1 MTNKKLKLA
10 AMSVALTACVAAQ
23 PMAAHAVEGPD
34 PAEDNAAPQAEPVAE
49 SSTPAPVA
57 EEGEKQ
63 EKVGE
68 QEEFFPPPVNE
79 EAKSEEQAPAFGPG
93 TKTDDIIIDYK
104 PAEKPEE
111 PGESGKDGETD
122 GSEGSGETDE
132 TENPDGT
139 YVKGDVIDNSKK
151 DEATGKDGKIGEA
164 TKEETPDSSSSTTV
178 VDPDAE
184 VKKGDPVVGKD
195 EDGNTTITTPTETTG
210 TETTT
215 TTGTGK
221 ADSSTTIT
229 DTKKGEEINL
239 DDELGKDVRPDWKTD
254 KDAKL
259 GDYTVDKVEPAKDG
273 NSKTLT
279 LKKTSPTEEKEMA
292 AEDIAKLLD
301 VPEGGVEKKEEL
313 DEEGNPKTTYTLKK
327 EEISTDEN
335 GNTVTRVTY
344 YKITG
349 NTVETTTETTL
360 VLKVEKGT
368 VDVNNED
375 LTTEIELP
383 SITAK
388 NTDETK
394 TDVIEISSE
403 KLGEMLQDEYYNNV
417 TGEYVYTENVDGKE
431 YTYKVKKMEDSKPL
445 TNAQLAERLGEG
457 FTGDD
462 NGVYY
467 KGEKLTFDQMEAV
480 RKTLSYTVEV
490 TEVTKTPGQVE
501 GGQESIE
508 SAKETA
514 KLEAIKAALT
524 DAARNAG
531 INVETD
537 DFKNQLNTIDPTG
550 KGQLNL
556 SYTDADGNVHTVTL
570 RYNGATVSAPQPGT
584 PDSSKDT
591 ETRKDVT
598 DNVITGTAYVTGS
611 NTWTES
617 GSLNGTYVKPG
628 SGELPSLDGWTIA
641 SKDPEKGTTTYK
653 KEDTVTSPDGT
664 STKITRT
671 CTITESSASLSDT
684 EKEEIAWAELLNQ
697 HPEYKNKDELK
708 AAGYNINIS
717 SMDFSGIKCVE
728 WTIDELSESTKT
740 DAKDLND
747 KLVIPGGKNWS
758 IDEKARTITVD
769 GKTYDKVTK
778 TNDGYTCT
786 VEDKNGV
793 KTTYTFTKQAGAPL
807 TPEEIQTALAGQY
820 SVSADSIRL
829 NADGKTATFT
839 KGNETIT
846 VDYSTLSETLTVRKD
861 VHTSSSV
868 TDIIKDNKDLEKA
881 YDELWK
887 QIQEIQSKLLPG
899 EELWIGNLEVTDKTE
914 KTDIIKYFTTA
925 ISPENMSKDEL
936 IKALQEQERI
946 AKNSTYVANK
956 GSDYEETKKNYY
968 SGEKTDEFK
977 SFSKA
982 PDGSKIEVYWKLTWW
997 GGYYYYT
1004 DANGQEVR
1012 VHSNTVH
1019 YEEQRDDIGHLDL
1032 ASGSKLD
1039 LLPDKD
1045 DKVDQ
1050 TDCVLVS
1057 KNLKL
1062 EWNYDAGNLVNGKGN
1077 QLVGLD
1083 SKISW
1088 DDEGGE
1094 GNGHYEYDRGTP
1106 NNCPDK
1112 SAYYKLTGTVAYDP
1126 IKENGSI
1133 KLYQGQR
1140 GDYWTP
1146 GISAEDQA
1154 INAYLKATGSSKTA
1168 ASLTKK
1174 ERDAIVGTYVVQI
1187 GTTGTNSTGESGYQ
1201 VYLKS
1206 SELTA
1211 YGYMT
1216 RDANTCINST
1226 YKRQDGTWGYVG
1238 GYDLM
1243 ISKLTQV
1250 SEGKVVGQTESTIK
1264 TITAP
1269 LSIRSSQDFAN
1280 RLLELNKQTTTHK
1293 TSESATAYG
1302 ENTSG
1307 GFDGAYTQNKSET
1320 VTGSGTGKGHYT
1332 TFTEVLKKLFTGSG
1346 SKEHDEGKV
1355 SYTYR
1360 TTDKVDTTPVSKE
1373 TVTTTDAHVD
1383 YNYTSIETRTVT
1395 VNGEETVIVPP
1406 VTPPVDPD
1414 TPDGPVEDETPDE
1427 VMTPETPELP
1437 AVQDAAPDEVV
1448 LPAEP
1453 ELPAV
1458 QDATAL
1464 PQTGVNWMAAL
1475 GMAFSGML
1483 LTIAGAFASLK
1494 YKEKH

>member
-34 PAEDNAAPQAEPVAE
+34 SVEDNAAPQAEPVAE
-49 SSTPAPVA
+49 SPTPAPVA

-63 EKVGE
+63 EEAGE
-68 QEEFFPPPVNE
+68 QEEFVPPVND
-79 EAKSEEQAPAFGPG
+79 EAKKDDQAPAFGPG
-93 TKTDDIIIDYK
+93 TKTDDITIDYK

-111 PGESGKDGETD
+111 P
-122 GSEGSGETDE
+122 GETDE

-259 GDYTVDKVEPAKDG
+259 GGYTVDKVEPAKDG

-301 VPEGGVEKKEEL
+301 VPEDGVEKKT
-313 DEEGNPKTTYTLKK
+313 DDEGNTTYTLKK
-327 EEISTDEN
+327 EETSTDEN

-344 YKITG
+344 YKITD

-368 VDVNNED
+368 VDVDNED
-375 LTTEIELP
+375 LTTEIKLP

-403 KLGEMLQDEYYNNV
+403 KLGKMLDDKNYNKD
-417 TGEYVYTENVDGKE
+417 TGEYVYTETVDGKE
-431 YTYKVKKMEDSKPL
+431 YTYKVKKTENTKPL
-445 TNAQLAERLGEG
+445 TPAQLAERLGEG
-457 FTGDD
+457 FTADD

-467 KGEKLTFDQMEAV
+467 KGEKLNFDQMKAV

-684 EKEEIAWAELLNQ
+684 EKEEIAWNELQ
-697 HPEYKNKDELK
+697 NKTGKDK
-708 AAGYNINIS
+708 ATLIQEGYSIDIS
-717 SMDFSGIKCVE
+717 SMDFSGIKRVE

-820 SVSADSIRL
+820 SVPADSIRL

-839 KGNETIT
+839 KGDETIT

-982 PDGSKIEVYWKLTWW
+982 PDGSKIEVYWKWTRW

-1077 QLVGLD
+1077 QPVGLD

-1094 GNGHYEYDRGTP
+1094 GNGHYEYDRGNP

-1126 IKENGSI
+1126 IKENGNI
-1133 KLYQGQR
+1133 KLYQG
-1140 GDYWTP
+1140 GFDDWHWV
-1146 GISAEDQA
+1146 SAEDQA

-1174 ERDAIVGTYVVQI
+1174 ERNAIVGTYVVKI
-1187 GTTGTNSTGESGYQ
+1187 GTTDTNSTGESGYQ
-1201 VYLKS
+1201 VYLKT

-1280 RLLELNKQTTTHK
+1280 RLLELNQQTTTHK
-1293 TSESATAYG
+1293 TSERATAYG

-1307 GFDGAYTQNKSET
+1307 GFDGAYTQDKSET

-1332 TFTEVLKKLFTGSG
+1332 TFTEVLKKLFSGKGETSYDTGS
-1346 SKEHDEGKV
+1346 V
-1355 SYTYR
+1355 SYSYR
-1360 TTDKVDTTPVSKE
+1360 TTDKVNTTPVSKE

-1427 VMTPETPELP
+1427 VVTPETPELP
-1437 AVQDAAPDEVV
+1437 LVQDATPDEVV

>member
-1 MTNKKLKLA
+1 M
-10 AMSVALTACVAAQ
+10 
-23 PMAAHAVEGPD
+23 
-34 PAEDNAAPQAEPVAE
+34 
-49 SSTPAPVA
+49 
-57 EEGEKQ
+57 
-63 EKVGE
+63 
-68 QEEFFPPPVNE
+68 NE
-79 EAKSEEQAPAFGPG
+79 EAKKDDQAPAFGPG

-111 PGESGKDGETD
+111 PGKSGEDGEAD

-229 DTKKGEEINL
+229 DTKKGEEIDLNK
-239 DDELGKDVRPDWKTD
+239 ELGEVRPDWKTD
-254 KDAKL
+254 KDATL
-259 GDYTVDKVEPAKDG
+259 GDYTVKEVEPSEDG
-273 NSKTLT
+273 NSKELT

-301 VPEGGVEKKEEL
+301 VPEGGVEKKT
-313 DEEGNPKTTYTLKK
+313 DDEGNTTYTLKK
-327 EEISTDEN
+327 EETSTDEN
-335 GNTVTRVTY
+335 GNTVTRTTY
-344 YKITG
+344 YEITG
-349 NTVETTTETTL
+349 TSVKTRTETTL
-360 VLKVEKGT
+360 KLKVEKGT
-368 VDVNNED
+368 ETKKDQD
-375 LTTEIELP
+375 LSTEAELP
-383 SITAK
+383 DSITVK
-388 NTDETK
+388 NGKSELKVSKDILEKALDNGGTYTDTDKNITYTVTK
-394 TDVIEISSE
+394 KEESST
-403 KLGEMLQDEYYNNV
+403 KLSNE
-417 TGEYVYTENVDGKE
+417 
-431 YTYKVKKMEDSKPL
+431 
-445 TNAQLAERLGEG
+445 QLAKRLGDG
-457 FTGDD
+457 FTYNAADD
-462 NGVYY
+462 SISY
-467 KGEKLTFDQMEAV
+467 KGEKLTISQNDV
-480 RKTLSYTVEV
+480 YRKLLSYDVTV
-490 TEVTKTPGQVE
+490 TETIKNEGQVE
-501 GGQESIE
+501 GGQASIDK
-508 SAKETA
+508 ANNDA

-524 DAARNAG
+524 DAAKKTG
-531 INVETD
+531 INVDSE

-570 RYNGATVSAPQPGT
+570 RYDGATVSAPQPGSSD
-584 PDSSKDT
+584 PSKDT
-591 ETRKDVT
+591 ETREDIKDYTV
-598 DNVITGTAYVTGS
+598 TGTAYVTGS

-628 SGELPSLDGWTIA
+628 SGELPSLEGWMFDGIDT
-641 SKDPEKGTTTYK
+641 EKGTTTYK
-653 KEDTVTSPDGT
+653 KEETVTSPDGT

-671 CTITESSASLSDT
+671 CTITESSASLSDA
-684 EKEEIAWAELLNQ
+684 EKEEIAWKELQ
-697 HPEYKNKDELK
+697 NKTGKDK
-708 AAGYNINIS
+708 ATLLQEGYSIDIG
-717 SMDFSGIKCVE
+717 SMDFSGIKRVE
-728 WTIDELSESTKT
+728 WTIDTLSESTKT
-740 DAKDLND
+740 DTKDLND

-758 IDEKARTITVD
+758 IDENAGTITVD
-769 GKTYDKVTK
+769 GNIYRNVTK
-778 TNDGYTCT
+778 TDDGYTCT

-793 KTTYTFTKQAGAPL
+793 KTTYTFTKKAGAPL

-839 KGNETIT
+839 KGDETIT

-868 TDIIKDNKDLEKA
+868 TGIIKDDKDLEKA

-887 QIQEIQSKLLPG
+887 QIQEIQSKLQPG
-899 EELWIGNLEVTDKTE
+899 EELRIGETKIDSTTKKE
-914 KTDIIKYFTTA
+914 DIIKYFTKA
-925 ISPENMSKDEL
+925 ISPDNMSKDEL

-968 SGEKTDEFK
+968 SGEKTGEFK
-977 SFSKA
+977 YFSKA
-982 PDGSKIEVYWKLTWW
+982 PDGSKIEVYWKSTWGW
-997 GGYYYYT
+997 NGYYYYT
-1004 DANGQEVR
+1004 DANGHEVR
-1012 VHSNTVH
+1012 VDSNTVH
-1019 YEEQRDDIGHLDL
+1019 SEEQRDDIGHLDL

-1039 LLPDKD
+1039 LLPDED
-1045 DKVDQ
+1045 GKVNQ

-1062 EWNYDAGNLVNGKGN
+1062 EWNYDAGKLVNGKDN
-1077 QLVGLD
+1077 QTVGLD

-1094 GNGHYEYDRGTP
+1094 GDGHYEYDRGNP
-1106 NNCPDK
+1106 NKNPDK

-1126 IKENGSI
+1126 IKDKDGSI
-1133 KLYQGQR
+1133 KLYQGQW
-1140 GDYWTP
+1140 GDYWNP
-1146 GISAEDQA
+1146 GISAEDEA
-1154 INAYLKATGSSKTA
+1154 INAYLKATGSSKTYRD
-1168 ASLTKK
+1168 LTTK
-1174 ERDAIVGTYVVQI
+1174 ERNAIVGTYVVKI

-1211 YGYMT
+1211 YGYMS

-1243 ISKLTQV
+1243 ISELTQV
-1250 SEGKVVGQTESTIK
+1250 REGKVVGQTESTIK

-1269 LSIRSSQDFAN
+1269 LSIRSSQDFAK
-1280 RLLELNKQTTTHK
+1280 RLLELNKQTTTTHK
-1293 TSESATAYG
+1293 TGEGATAYG

-1307 GFDGAYTQNKSET
+1307 DFDGTYTQKKSET
-1320 VTGSGTGKGHYT
+1320 VEGSGTGKGHYT
-1332 TFTEVLKKLFTGSG
+1332 TFTEVLKKIFSGSG
-1346 SKEHDEGKV
+1346 SKEHDEGSV
-1355 SYTYR
+1355 SYTHR
-1360 TTDKVDTTPVSKE
+1360 TTDKVNTTPVSKE
-1373 TVTTTDAHVD
+1373 TVTTTDAHVG

-1406 VTPPVDPD
+1406 VTPPE
-1414 TPDGPVEDETPDE
+1414 TPVEDETPDE
-1427 VMTPETPELP
+1427 VVTPETPELP
-1437 AVQDAAPDEVV
+1437 PVQDATPDAPV
-1448 LPAEP
+1448 LPSDAV
-1453 ELPAV
+1453 LPAV
-1458 QDATAL
+1458 QDAL

>member
-34 PAEDNAAPQAEPVAE
+34 SVEDNAAPQAEPVVE
-49 SSTPAPVA
+49 NSTPAPVA

-63 EKVGE
+63 EEVGE
-68 QEEFFPPPVNE
+68 QEEFVPPVND
-79 EAKSEEQAPAFGPG
+79 EAKKDDQAPAFGPG

-111 PGESGKDGETD
+111 PGE
-122 GSEGSGETDE
+122 TDE

-139 YVKGDVIDNSKK
+139 YVKGDVIDNNKK
-151 DEATGKDGKIGEA
+151 NEETGKDGKIGEA

-195 EDGNTTITTPTETTG
+195 EDGNTTPTETTG

-239 DDELGKDVRPDWKTD
+239 DDELGKDVRPDWSTD
-254 KDAKL
+254 EKAKL
-259 GDYTVDKVEPAKDG
+259 GDYTVKEVEPAKDG

-279 LKKTSPTEEKEMA
+279 LKKTSEPETKKMS

-301 VPEGGVEKKEEL
+301 VPEGGVEKKT
-313 DEEGNPKTTYTLKK
+313 DDEGNTTYTLKK
-327 EEISTDEN
+327 EETSTDEN
-335 GNTVTRVTY
+335 GNTVTRTTY
-344 YKITG
+344 YEITG
-349 NTVETTTETTL
+349 NSVKTTTETTL
-360 VLKVEKGT
+360 KLKVEKGT
-368 VDVNNED
+368 ETKKDQD
-375 LTTEIELP
+375 LSTEAELP
-383 SITAK
+383 DSITVK
-388 NTDETK
+388 NGKSELKVSKDILEKALDNGGTYTDTDKNITYTVTK
-394 TDVIEISSE
+394 KEESST
-403 KLGEMLQDEYYNNV
+403 KLSNE
-417 TGEYVYTENVDGKE
+417 
-431 YTYKVKKMEDSKPL
+431 
-445 TNAQLAERLGEG
+445 QLAKRLGDG
-457 FTGDD
+457 FTYNAADD
-462 NGVYY
+462 SISY
-467 KGEKLTFDQMEAV
+467 KGEKLTISQNDV
-480 RKTLSYTVEV
+480 YRKLLSYDVTV
-490 TEVTKTPGQVE
+490 TETIKNEGQVE
-501 GGQESIE
+501 GGQASIDK
-508 SAKETA
+508 ANNDA

-524 DAARNAG
+524 DAAKKTG
-531 INVETD
+531 INVDSE

-570 RYNGATVSAPQPGT
+570 CYDGATVSAPEP
-584 PDSSKDT
+584 SSSDPSKNT
-591 ETRKDVT
+591 ETREDIKDYTV
-598 DNVITGTAYVTGS
+598 TGTAYVTGS

-653 KEDTVTSPDGT
+653 KEETVTSPDGT

-671 CTITESSASLSDT
+671 CTITESSASLSDA
-684 EKEEIAWAELLNQ
+684 EKADIAWAELLKQ
-697 HPEYKNKDELK
+697 HPEYKNEDELK
-708 AAGYNINIS
+708 AAGYNIDIG
-717 SMDFSGIKCVE
+717 SMDFSGIKRVE
-728 WTIDELSESTKT
+728 WTIGTLSESTKT
-740 DAKDLND
+740 DTKDLND

-820 SVSADSIRL
+820 SVPADSIRL

-839 KGNETIT
+839 KGDETIT

-946 AKNSTYVANK
+946 AKSSTYVANK

-982 PDGSKIEVYWKLTWW
+982 PDGSKIEVYWKSTWW

-1077 QLVGLD
+1077 QPVGLD

-1094 GNGHYEYDRGTP
+1094 GDGHYEYDRGNP

-1154 INAYLKATGSSKTA
+1154 INAYLEATGSNKTA
-1168 ASLTKK
+1168 KDLSPK
-1174 ERDAIVGTYVVQI
+1174 ERNAIVGTYVVKI

-1201 VYLKS
+1201 VYRKT

-1293 TSESATAYG
+1293 TSERATAYG

-1332 TFTEVLKKLFTGSG
+1332 TFTEVLKKFFTGSG

-1395 VNGEETVIVPP
+1395 VDGEETVIVPP

-1427 VMTPETPELP
+1427 VVTPETPELP
-1437 AVQDAAPDEVV
+1437 PVQDATPDDAAPETPV
-1448 LPAEP
+1448 LPSDAV
-1453 ELPAV
+1453 LPAV
-1458 QDATAL
+1458 QDAL

>member
-34 PAEDNAAPQAEPVAE
+34 SVEDNAAPQAEP
-49 SSTPAPVA
+49 APVEGKTA
-57 EEGEKQ
+57 EGEVEGEEEKQ
-63 EKVGE
+63 E
-68 QEEFFPPPVNE
+68 EFVPPVND
-79 EAKSEEQAPAFGPG
+79 EAKKDDQAPAYGPG

-111 PGESGKDGETD
+111 PGKSGEDGETD
-122 GSEGSGETDE
+122 SSEGSGETDE

-195 EDGNTTITTPTETTG
+195 EDGNPTITTPTETTG

-221 ADSSTTIT
+221 ADSSTTIIT
-229 DTKKGEEINL
+229 DTKKGEEIDL

-259 GDYTVDKVEPAKDG
+259 GGYTVDKVEPAKDG
-273 NSKTLT
+273 NSKELT
-279 LKKTSPTEEKEMA
+279 LKKTSEPETKKMS
-292 AEDIAKLLD
+292 AEDVAKLLD
-301 VPEGGVEKKEEL
+301 VPKDGVEKKTD
-313 DEEGNPKTTYTLKK
+313 DEGKTTYILKK
-327 EEISTDEN
+327 EETSTDEN

-344 YKITG
+344 YKITD

-368 VDVNNED
+368 VDVDNED
-375 LTTEIELP
+375 LTTEIKLP

-403 KLGEMLQDEYYNNV
+403 KLGKMLDDKNYNKD
-417 TGEYVYTENVDGKE
+417 TGEYVYTETVDGKE
-431 YTYKVKKMEDSKPL
+431 YTYKVKKTENTKPL
-445 TNAQLAERLGEG
+445 TPAQLAERLGEG
-457 FTGDD
+457 FTADD

-467 KGEKLTFDQMEAV
+467 KGEKLNFDQMEAV

-501 GGQESIE
+501 GGQESIK
-508 SAKETA
+508 SAEETA

-684 EKEEIAWAELLNQ
+684 EKEEIAWNELQ
-697 HPEYKNKDELK
+697 NKTGKDK
-708 AAGYNINIS
+708 ATLIQEGYSIDIG
-717 SMDFSGIKCVE
+717 SMDFSGIKRVE

-758 IDEKARTITVD
+758 IDEKAGTITVD

-820 SVSADSIRL
+820 SVPADSIRL

-839 KGNETIT
+839 KGDETIT

-946 AKNSTYVANK
+946 AKSSTYVANK

-982 PDGSKIEVYWKLTWW
+982 PDGSKIEVYWKSTWW

-1057 KNLKL
+1057 KNL

-1077 QLVGLD
+1077 QPVGLD

-1088 DDEGGE
+1088 DDEGGK
-1094 GNGHYEYDRGTP
+1094 GNGHYEYDRGNP

-1126 IKENGSI
+1126 IKENGNI
-1133 KLYQGQR
+1133 KLYQG
-1140 GDYWTP
+1140 GFDDYWHWV
-1146 GISAEDQA
+1146 SAEDQA

-1174 ERDAIVGTYVVQI
+1174 ERNAIVGTYVVKI
-1187 GTTGTNSTGESGYQ
+1187 GTTDTNSTGESGYQ
-1201 VYLKS
+1201 VYLKT

-1211 YGYMT
+1211 YGYMS

-1293 TSESATAYG
+1293 TSERATAYG

-1332 TFTEVLKKLFTGSG
+1332 TFTEVLKKLFSGKGETSYDTGSI
-1346 SKEHDEGKV
+1346 
-1355 SYTYR
+1355 SYSYR
-1360 TTDKVDTTPVSKE
+1360 TTEKVGTTALSKE

-1395 VNGEETVIVPP
+1395 VDGEETVIVPP
-1406 VTPPVDPD
+1406 VTPPE
-1414 TPDGPVEDETPDE
+1414 TPVEDETPDE
-1427 VMTPETPELP
+1427 VVTPETPELP
-1437 AVQDAAPDEVV
+1437 PVQDATPDDAAPETPV
-1448 LPAEP
+1448 LPSDAV
-1453 ELPAV
+1453 LPAV
-1458 QDATAL
+1458 QDAL

>member
-1 MTNKKLKLA
+1 M
-10 AMSVALTACVAAQ
+10 
-23 PMAAHAVEGPD
+23 
-34 PAEDNAAPQAEPVAE
+34 
-49 SSTPAPVA
+49 
-57 EEGEKQ
+57 
-63 EKVGE
+63 
-68 QEEFFPPPVNE
+68 NE
-79 EAKSEEQAPAFGPG
+79 EAKKDDQAPAFGPG

-111 PGESGKDGETD
+111 PGKSGKDGETD

-151 DEATGKDGKIGEA
+151 DEATGEDGKIGEA

-184 VKKGDPVVGKD
+184 VKKGESVVGKD
-195 EDGNTTITTPTETTG
+195 EDGNTTVTTPTETTG
-210 TETTT
+210 TQTTT

-229 DTKKGEEINL
+229 DTKKGEEIDL
-239 DDELGKDVRPDWKTD
+239 DDELGKDVRPNWKTD

-259 GDYTVDKVEPAKDG
+259 GGYTVDKVEPAEDG

-279 LKKTSPTEEKEMA
+279 LKKTSEPETKEMS
-292 AEDIAKLLD
+292 AEDVAKLLD
-301 VPEGGVEKKEEL
+301 VPEGGVEKKT
-313 DEEGNPKTTYTLKK
+313 DDEGNTTYTLKK
-327 EEISTDEN
+327 EETSTDEN

-344 YKITG
+344 YEITG
-349 NTVETTTETTL
+349 NSVKTTTETTL
-360 VLKVEKGT
+360 KLKVEKGT
-368 VDVNNED
+368 ETKKDQD
-375 LTTEIELP
+375 LSTEAELP
-383 SITAK
+383 DSITVK
-388 NTDETK
+388 NGKSELKVSKDILEKALDNGGTYTDTDKNITYTVTK
-394 TDVIEISSE
+394 KEESST
-403 KLGEMLQDEYYNNV
+403 KLSNE
-417 TGEYVYTENVDGKE
+417 
-431 YTYKVKKMEDSKPL
+431 
-445 TNAQLAERLGEG
+445 QLAKRLGDG
-457 FTGDD
+457 FTYNAADD
-462 NGVYY
+462 SISY
-467 KGEKLTFDQMEAV
+467 KGEKLTISQNDV
-480 RKTLSYTVEV
+480 YRKLLSYDVTV
-490 TEVTKTPGQVE
+490 TETIKNEGQVE
-501 GGQESIE
+501 GGQASIDK
-508 SAKETA
+508 ANNDA

-524 DAARNAG
+524 DAAKKTG
-531 INVETD
+531 INVDSE

-570 RYNGATVSAPQPGT
+570 RYDGATVSAPQPGSSD
-584 PDSSKDT
+584 PSKDT
-591 ETRKDVT
+591 ETREDIKDYTV
-598 DNVITGTAYVTGS
+598 TGTAYVTGS

-628 SGELPSLDGWTIA
+628 SGELPSLEGWTFDGI
-641 SKDPEKGTTTYK
+641 DTEKGTTTYK
-653 KEDTVTSPDGT
+653 KEETVTSPDGT

-671 CTITESSASLSDT
+671 CTITESSASLSDA
-684 EKEEIAWAELLNQ
+684 EKEEIAWKELQ
-697 HPEYKNKDELK
+697 NKTGKDK
-708 AAGYNINIS
+708 ATLLQEGYSIDIG
-717 SMDFSGIKCVE
+717 SMDFSGIKRVE
-728 WTIDELSESTKT
+728 WTIDTLSESTKT
-740 DAKDLND
+740 DTKDLND

-758 IDEKARTITVD
+758 IDENAGTITVD
-769 GKTYDKVTK
+769 GNIYRNVTK
-778 TNDGYTCT
+778 TDDGYTCT

-793 KTTYTFTKQAGAPL
+793 KTTYTFTKKAGAPL

-839 KGNETIT
+839 KGDETIT

-868 TDIIKDNKDLEKA
+868 TGIIKDDKDLEKA

-887 QIQEIQSKLLPG
+887 QIQEIQSKLQPG
-899 EELWIGNLEVTDKTE
+899 EELRIGETKIDSTTKKE
-914 KTDIIKYFTTA
+914 DIIKYFTKA
-925 ISPENMSKDEL
+925 ISPDNMSKDEL

-968 SGEKTDEFK
+968 SGEKTGEFK
-977 SFSKA
+977 YFSKA
-982 PDGSKIEVYWKLTWW
+982 PDGSKIEVYWKSTWGW
-997 GGYYYYT
+997 NGYYYYT
-1004 DANGQEVR
+1004 DANGHEVR
-1012 VHSNTVH
+1012 VDSNTVH
-1019 YEEQRDDIGHLDL
+1019 SEEQRDDIGHLDL

-1039 LLPDKD
+1039 LLPDED
-1045 DKVDQ
+1045 GKVNQ

-1062 EWNYDAGNLVNGKGN
+1062 EWNYDAGKLVNGKDN
-1077 QLVGLD
+1077 QTVGLD

-1094 GNGHYEYDRGTP
+1094 GDGHYEYDRGNP
-1106 NNCPDK
+1106 NKNPDK

-1126 IKENGSI
+1126 IKDKDGSI
-1133 KLYQGQR
+1133 KLYQGQW
-1140 GDYWTP
+1140 GDYWNP
-1146 GISAEDQA
+1146 GISAEDEA
-1154 INAYLKATGSSKTA
+1154 INAYLKATGSSKTYRD
-1168 ASLTKK
+1168 LTTK
-1174 ERDAIVGTYVVQI
+1174 ERNAIVGTYVVKI

-1211 YGYMT
+1211 YGYMS

-1243 ISKLTQV
+1243 ISELTQV
-1250 SEGKVVGQTESTIK
+1250 REGKVVGQTESTIK

-1269 LSIRSSQDFAN
+1269 LSIRSSQDFAK
-1280 RLLELNKQTTTHK
+1280 RLLELNKQTTTTHK
-1293 TSESATAYG
+1293 TGEGATAYG

-1307 GFDGAYTQNKSET
+1307 DFDGTYTQKKSET
-1320 VTGSGTGKGHYT
+1320 VEGSGTGKGHYT
-1332 TFTEVLKKLFTGSG
+1332 TFTEVLKKIFSGSG
-1346 SKEHDEGKV
+1346 SKEHDEGSV
-1355 SYTYR
+1355 SYTHR
-1360 TTDKVDTTPVSKE
+1360 TTDKVNTTPVSKE
-1373 TVTTTDAHVD
+1373 TVTTTDAHVG

-1406 VTPPVDPD
+1406 VTPPE
-1414 TPDGPVEDETPDE
+1414 TPVEDETPDE
-1427 VMTPETPELP
+1427 VVTPETPELP
-1437 AVQDAAPDEVV
+1437 PVQDATPDAPV
-1448 LPAEP
+1448 LPSDAV
-1453 ELPAV
+1453 LPAV
-1458 QDATAL
+1458 QDAL

>member
-1 MTNKKLKLA
+1 M
-10 AMSVALTACVAAQ
+10 
-23 PMAAHAVEGPD
+23 
-34 PAEDNAAPQAEPVAE
+34 
-49 SSTPAPVA
+49 
-57 EEGEKQ
+57 
-63 EKVGE
+63 
-68 QEEFFPPPVNE
+68 NE
-79 EAKSEEQAPAFGPG
+79 EAKKDDQAPAFGPG

-111 PGESGKDGETD
+111 PGKSGEDGEAD

-210 TETTT
+210 TQTTT

-259 GDYTVDKVEPAKDG
+259 GGYTVDKVEPAKDG

-301 VPEGGVEKKEEL
+301 VPKDGVEKKT
-313 DEEGNPKTTYTLKK
+313 DDEGNTTYTLKK
-327 EEISTDEN
+327 EETSTDEN
-335 GNTVTRVTY
+335 GNTVTRTTY
-344 YKITG
+344 YEITG
-349 NTVETTTETTL
+349 TSVKTRTETTL
-360 VLKVEKGT
+360 KLKVEKGT
-368 VDVNNED
+368 VDVDDKD
-375 LTTEIELP
+375 LTTKVELP

-403 KLGEMLQDEYYNNV
+403 KLGEMLKDEYYNNV

-431 YTYKVKKMEDSKPL
+431 YTYKVKKTENTKPL
-445 TNAQLAERLGEG
+445 THAQLADRLGEG

-467 KGEKLTFDQMEAV
+467 KGEKLNLDQMEAV

-501 GGQESIE
+501 GGQESIK
-508 SAKETA
+508 SAEETA

-524 DAARNAG
+524 DAAKKTG
-531 INVETD
+531 INVDSE

-570 RYNGATVSAPQPGT
+570 RYDGATVSAPQPGSSD
-584 PDSSKDT
+584 PSKDT

-653 KEDTVTSPDGT
+653 KEETVTLPDGT

-671 CTITESSASLSDT
+671 CTIKESSASLSDA
-684 EKEEIAWAELLNQ
+684 EKEEIAWKELQ
-697 HPEYKNKDELK
+697 NKTGKDK
-708 AAGYNINIS
+708 ATLLQEGYSIDIG
-717 SMDFSGIKCVE
+717 SMDFSGIKRVE
-728 WTIDELSESTKT
+728 WTIDTLSESTKT
-740 DAKDLND
+740 DTKDLND

-758 IDEKARTITVD
+758 IDENAGTITVD
-769 GKTYDKVTK
+769 GNIYRNVTK
-778 TNDGYTCT
+778 TDDGYTCT

-839 KGNETIT
+839 KGDETIT

-868 TDIIKDNKDLEKA
+868 TGIIKDDKDLEKA

-887 QIQEIQSKLLPG
+887 QIQEIQSKLQPG
-899 EELWIGNLEVTDKTE
+899 EELRIGETKIDSTTKKE
-914 KTDIIKYFTTA
+914 DIIKYFTKA
-925 ISPENMSKDEL
+925 ISPDDMSKDEL

-946 AKNSTYVANK
+946 AKSSTYVANK

-968 SGEKTDEFK
+968 SGEKTGEFK
-977 SFSKA
+977 YFSKA
-982 PDGSKIEVYWKLTWW
+982 PDGSKIEVYWKSTWGW
-997 GGYYYYT
+997 NGYYYYT
-1004 DANGQEVR
+1004 DANGHEVR
-1012 VHSNTVH
+1012 VDSNTVH
-1019 YEEQRDDIGHLDL
+1019 SEEQRDDIKHLDL

-1039 LLPDKD
+1039 LLPDED
-1045 DKVDQ
+1045 GKVNQ

-1062 EWNYDAGNLVNGKGN
+1062 EWNYDAGKLVNGKDN
-1077 QLVGLD
+1077 QTVGLD

-1088 DDEGGE
+1088 DDEGGK
-1094 GNGHYEYDRGTP
+1094 GSGHYEYDRGDP
-1106 NNCPDK
+1106 NKNPDK

-1146 GISAEDQA
+1146 SISAEDEA
-1154 INAYLKATGSSKTA
+1154 INAYLKATGSNKTA

-1243 ISKLTQV
+1243 ISELTQV
-1250 SEGKVVGQTESTIK
+1250 REGKVVGQTESTIK

-1269 LSIRSSQDFAN
+1269 LSIRSSQDFAK
-1280 RLLELNKQTTTHK
+1280 RLLELNKQTTTTHK
-1293 TSESATAYG
+1293 TGEGATAYG

-1307 GFDGAYTQNKSET
+1307 DFDGAYTQKKSET
-1320 VTGSGTGKGHYT
+1320 VEGSGTGKGHYT
-1332 TFTEVLKKLFTGSG
+1332 TFTEVLKKIFSGSG
-1346 SKEHDEGKV
+1346 SKEHDEGSV
-1355 SYTYR
+1355 SYTHR
-1360 TTDKVDTTPVSKE
+1360 TTDKVNTTPVSKE

-1406 VTPPVDPD
+1406 VTPPE
-1414 TPDGPVEDETPDE
+1414 TPVEDETPDE
-1427 VMTPETPELP
+1427 VVTPETPELP
-1437 AVQDAAPDEVV
+1437 PVQDATPDAPV
-1448 LPAEP
+1448 LPSDAV
-1453 ELPAV
+1453 LPAV
-1458 QDATAL
+1458 QDAL

>member
-34 PAEDNAAPQAEPVAE
+34 SVEDNAAPQAEP
-49 SSTPAPVA
+49 APVEGKTA
-57 EEGEKQ
+57 EGEVEGEEEKQ
-63 EKVGE
+63 E
-68 QEEFFPPPVNE
+68 EFVPPVND
-79 EAKSEEQAPAFGPG
+79 EAKKDDQAPAFGPG
-93 TKTDDIIIDYK
+93 TNTDDIIIDYK
-104 PAEKPEE
+104 PAEKPD
-111 PGESGKDGETD
+111 ESGE
-122 GSEGSGETDE
+122 SGETDE

-151 DEATGKDGKIGEA
+151 DEGTGKDGKIGEA

-259 GDYTVDKVEPAKDG
+259 GGYTVDKVEPAKDG

-279 LKKTSPTEEKEMA
+279 LKKTSEPETKKMS
-292 AEDIAKLLD
+292 AEDVAKLLD
-301 VPEGGVEKKEEL
+301 VPEGGVEKKT
-313 DEEGNPKTTYTLKK
+313 DDEGNTTYTLKK
-327 EEISTDEN
+327 EETSTDEN

-344 YKITG
+344 YEITG
-349 NTVETTTETTL
+349 NSVKTTTETTL
-360 VLKVEKGT
+360 KLKVEKGT
-368 VDVNNED
+368 ETKKDQD
-375 LTTEIELP
+375 LSTEAELP
-383 SITAK
+383 DSITVK
-388 NTDETK
+388 NGKSELKVSKDILEKALDNGGTYTDTDKNITYTVTK
-394 TDVIEISSE
+394 KEESST
-403 KLGEMLQDEYYNNV
+403 KLSNE
-417 TGEYVYTENVDGKE
+417 
-431 YTYKVKKMEDSKPL
+431 
-445 TNAQLAERLGEG
+445 QLAKRLGDG
-457 FTGDD
+457 FTYNAADD
-462 NGVYY
+462 SISY
-467 KGEKLTFDQMEAV
+467 KGEKLTISQNDV
-480 RKTLSYTVEV
+480 YRKLLSYDVTV
-490 TEVTKTPGQVE
+490 TETIKNEGQVE
-501 GGQESIE
+501 GGQASIDK
-508 SAKETA
+508 ANNDA

-524 DAARNAG
+524 DAAKKTG
-531 INVETD
+531 INVDSE

-570 RYNGATVSAPQPGT
+570 CYDGATVSAPEP
-584 PDSSKDT
+584 SSSDPSKNT
-591 ETRKDVT
+591 ETREDIKDYTV
-598 DNVITGTAYVTGS
+598 TGTAYVTGS

-628 SGELPSLDGWTIA
+628 SGELPSLEGWTFDGI
-641 SKDPEKGTTTYK
+641 DTEKGTTTYK
-653 KEDTVTSPDGT
+653 KEETVTSPDGT
-664 STKITRT
+664 STKIIRT
-671 CTITESSASLSDT
+671 CTITESSASLSDA
-684 EKEEIAWAELLNQ
+684 EKADIAWAELLKQ
-697 HPEYKNKDELK
+697 HPEYKNEDELK
-708 AAGYNINIS
+708 AAGYNIDIG
-717 SMDFSGIKCVE
+717 SMDFSGIKRVE
-728 WTIDELSESTKT
+728 WTIGTLSESTKT
-740 DAKDLND
+740 DTKDLND

-758 IDEKARTITVD
+758 IDEKAGTITVD
-769 GKTYDKVTK
+769 GDIYRNVTK

-839 KGNETIT
+839 KGDETIT

-887 QIQEIQSKLLPG
+887 QIQEIRSKLPPD
-899 EELWIGNLEVTDKTE
+899 EELWIGNLEVTDKTK

-982 PDGSKIEVYWKLTWW
+982 PDGSKIEVYWKWTLW

-1062 EWNYDAGNLVNGKGN
+1062 EWNYDAGNLVNGKDN
-1077 QLVGLD
+1077 QPVGLD

-1094 GNGHYEYDRGTP
+1094 GDGHYEYDRGTP

-1174 ERDAIVGTYVVQI
+1174 ERDAIVGTYVVKI
-1187 GTTGTNSTGESGYQ
+1187 GTTDTNSTGESGYQ
-1201 VYLKS
+1201 VYLKT

-1332 TFTEVLKKLFTGSG
+1332 TFTEVLKKLFSGKGETSYDTGS
-1346 SKEHDEGKV
+1346 V
-1355 SYTYR
+1355 SYSYR
-1360 TTDKVDTTPVSKE
+1360 TPDEVITSAVSK
-1373 TVTTTDAHVD
+1373 TTKTTTDAHVD

-1406 VTPPVDPD
+1406 VTPPE
-1414 TPDGPVEDETPDE
+1414 TPVEDETPDE
-1427 VMTPETPELP
+1427 VVTPETPELP
-1437 AVQDAAPDEVV
+1437 PVQDAAPDDAAPETPV
-1448 LPAEP
+1448 LPSDAV
-1453 ELPAV
+1453 LPAV
-1458 QDATAL
+1458 QDAL

>member
-34 PAEDNAAPQAEPVAE
+34 SVEDNAAPQAEP
-49 SSTPAPVA
+49 APVEGKTA
-57 EEGEKQ
+57 EGEVEGEEEKQ
-63 EKVGE
+63 E
-68 QEEFFPPPVNE
+68 EFVPPEND
-79 EAKSEEQAPAFGPG
+79 EAKKDDQAPAFGPG

-111 PGESGKDGETD
+111 PGKSGEDGEAD

-164 TKEETPDSSSSTTV
+164 TKEETPEGSSSTTV

-259 GDYTVDKVEPAKDG
+259 GGYTVDKVEPAKDG

-368 VDVNNED
+368 VDVDDKD
-375 LTTEIELP
+375 LTTEIKLP

-403 KLGEMLQDEYYNNV
+403 KLGEMLKDEYYNNV
-417 TGEYVYTENVDGKE
+417 TGEYVYTETVDGKE
-431 YTYKVKKMEDSKPL
+431 YTYKVKKTEDTNSL
-445 TNAQLAERLGEG
+445 TNDQLANRLGDG
-457 FTGDD
+457 FSVDADGD
-462 NGVYY
+462 VCY
-467 KGEKLTFDQMEAV
+467 KGEKLTFDQMKAV
-480 RKTLSYTVEV
+480 RKTLSYTVAV
-490 TEVTKTPGQVE
+490 TEITKNEGQVE
-501 GGQESIE
+501 GGEGSIK
-508 SAKETA
+508 SAEETA

-570 RYNGATVSAPQPGT
+570 RYDGATVSAPQPG
-584 PDSSKDT
+584 SSDPRKDT

-628 SGELPSLDGWTIA
+628 SGELPSLEGWTFDGI
-641 SKDPEKGTTTYK
+641 DTEKGTTIYK
-653 KEDTVTSPDGT
+653 KEDTVTLSDGT

-671 CTITESSASLSDT
+671 CTITESSVSLSDT

-717 SMDFSGIKCVE
+717 SMDFSGIKRVE

-758 IDEKARTITVD
+758 IDEKAGTITVD

-820 SVSADSIRL
+820 SVPADSIRL

-839 KGNETIT
+839 KGDETIT

-946 AKNSTYVANK
+946 AKSSTYVANK

-982 PDGSKIEVYWKLTWW
+982 PDGSKIEVYWKWTRW

-1019 YEEQRDDIGHLDL
+1019 YEE
-1032 ASGSKLD
+1032 
-1039 LLPDKD
+1039 
-1045 DKVDQ
+1045 
-1050 TDCVLVS
+1050 
-1057 KNLKL
+1057 
-1062 EWNYDAGNLVNGKGN
+1062 
-1077 QLVGLD
+1077 
-1083 SKISW
+1083 
-1088 DDEGGE
+1088 
-1094 GNGHYEYDRGTP
+1094 
-1106 NNCPDK
+1106 
-1112 SAYYKLTGTVAYDP
+1112 
-1126 IKENGSI
+1126 
-1133 KLYQGQR
+1133 
-1140 GDYWTP
+1140 
-1146 GISAEDQA
+1146 
-1154 INAYLKATGSSKTA
+1154 
-1168 ASLTKK
+1168 
-1174 ERDAIVGTYVVQI
+1174 
-1187 GTTGTNSTGESGYQ
+1187 
-1201 VYLKS
+1201 
-1206 SELTA
+1206 
-1211 YGYMT
+1211 
-1216 RDANTCINST
+1216 
-1226 YKRQDGTWGYVG
+1226 
-1238 GYDLM
+1238 
-1243 ISKLTQV
+1243 
-1250 SEGKVVGQTESTIK
+1250 
-1264 TITAP
+1264 
-1269 LSIRSSQDFAN
+1269 
-1280 RLLELNKQTTTHK
+1280 
-1293 TSESATAYG
+1293 
-1302 ENTSG
+1302 
-1307 GFDGAYTQNKSET
+1307 
-1320 VTGSGTGKGHYT
+1320 
-1332 TFTEVLKKLFTGSG
+1332 
-1346 SKEHDEGKV
+1346 
-1355 SYTYR
+1355 
-1360 TTDKVDTTPVSKE
+1360 
-1373 TVTTTDAHVD
+1373 
-1383 YNYTSIETRTVT
+1383 
-1395 VNGEETVIVPP
+1395 
-1406 VTPPVDPD
+1406 
-1414 TPDGPVEDETPDE
+1414 
-1427 VMTPETPELP
+1427 
-1437 AVQDAAPDEVV
+1437 
-1448 LPAEP
+1448 
-1453 ELPAV
+1453 
-1458 QDATAL
+1458 
-1464 PQTGVNWMAAL
+1464 
-1475 GMAFSGML
+1475 
-1483 LTIAGAFASLK
+1483 
-1494 YKEKH
+1494 

>member
-1 MTNKKLKLA
+1 M
-10 AMSVALTACVAAQ
+10 
-23 PMAAHAVEGPD
+23 
-34 PAEDNAAPQAEPVAE
+34 
-49 SSTPAPVA
+49 
-57 EEGEKQ
+57 
-63 EKVGE
+63 
-68 QEEFFPPPVNE
+68 NE

-210 TETTT
+210 TQTTT

-239 DDELGKDVRPDWKTD
+239 DDELGKDVRPGWGTG

-259 GDYTVDKVEPAKDG
+259 GDYTVDKVEPAEDG
-273 NSKTLT
+273 NSKELT

-301 VPEGGVEKKEEL
+301 VPEGGVEKKT
-313 DEEGNPKTTYTLKK
+313 DDEGNTTYTLKK
-327 EEISTDEN
+327 EETSTDEN

-344 YKITG
+344 YEITG
-349 NTVETTTETTL
+349 NSVKTTTETTL
-360 VLKVEKGT
+360 KLKVEKGT
-368 VDVNNED
+368 ETKKDQD
-375 LTTEIELP
+375 LSTEAELP
-383 SITAK
+383 DSITVK
-388 NTDETK
+388 NGKSELKVSKDILEKALDNGGTYTDTDKNITYTVTK
-394 TDVIEISSE
+394 KEESST
-403 KLGEMLQDEYYNNV
+403 KLSNE
-417 TGEYVYTENVDGKE
+417 
-431 YTYKVKKMEDSKPL
+431 
-445 TNAQLAERLGEG
+445 QLAKRLGDG
-457 FTGDD
+457 FTYNAADD
-462 NGVYY
+462 SISY
-467 KGEKLTFDQMEAV
+467 KGEKLTISQNDV
-480 RKTLSYTVEV
+480 YRKLLSYDVTV
-490 TEVTKTPGQVE
+490 TETIKNEGQVE
-501 GGQESIE
+501 GGQASIDK
-508 SAKETA
+508 ANNDA

-524 DAARNAG
+524 DAAKKTG
-531 INVETD
+531 INVDSE

-570 RYNGATVSAPQPGT
+570 CYDGATVSAPEPG
-584 PDSSKDT
+584 SSDPSKNT
-591 ETRKDVT
+591 ETREDIKDYTV
-598 DNVITGTAYVTGS
+598 TGTAYVTGS

-628 SGELPSLDGWTIA
+628 SGELPSLEGWTIA

-653 KEDTVTSPDGT
+653 KEETVTSPDGT

-671 CTITESSASLSDT
+671 CTITESSASLTDA
-684 EKEEIAWAELLNQ
+684 EKEEIAWKELQ
-697 HPEYKNKDELK
+697 NKTGRDK
-708 AAGYNINIS
+708 ATLLQEGYSIDIG
-717 SMDFSGIKCVE
+717 SMDFSGIKRVE
-728 WTIDELSESTKT
+728 WTIDTLSESTKT
-740 DAKDLND
+740 DTKDLND

-758 IDEKARTITVD
+758 IDENAGTITVD
-769 GKTYDKVTK
+769 GNIYRNVTK
-778 TNDGYTCT
+778 TDDGYTCT

-839 KGNETIT
+839 KGDETIT

-868 TDIIKDNKDLEKA
+868 TGIIKDDKDLEKA

-887 QIQEIQSKLLPG
+887 QIQEIQSKLQPG
-899 EELWIGNLEVTDKTE
+899 EELRIGETKIDSTTKKE
-914 KTDIIKYFTTA
+914 DIIKYFTKA
-925 ISPENMSKDEL
+925 ISPDDMSKDEL

-946 AKNSTYVANK
+946 AKSSTYVANK

-977 SFSKA
+977 YFSKA
-982 PDGSKIEVYWKLTWW
+982 PDDSKIEVYWKWTWW

-1012 VHSNTVH
+1012 VDSNTVH
-1019 YEEQRDDIGHLDL
+1019 SEEQRDDIGHLDL

-1039 LLPDKD
+1039 LLPDED
-1045 DKVDQ
+1045 GKVNQ

-1062 EWNYDAGNLVNGKGN
+1062 EWNYDAGKLVNGKDN
-1077 QLVGLD
+1077 QTVGLD

-1094 GNGHYEYDRGTP
+1094 GSGHYEYDRGNR
-1106 NNCPDK
+1106 NNNPDK

-1133 KLYQGQR
+1133 KLYQG
-1140 GDYWTP
+1140 GYDGWYWV
-1146 GISAEDQA
+1146 SAEDQA
-1154 INAYLKATGSSKTA
+1154 INAYLEATGSSKTA

-1174 ERDAIVGTYVVQI
+1174 ERDAIVGTYVVKI

-1243 ISKLTQV
+1243 ISELTQV
-1250 SEGKVVGQTESTIK
+1250 REGKVVGQTESTIK

-1269 LSIRSSQDFAN
+1269 LSIRSSQDFAK
-1280 RLLELNKQTTTHK
+1280 RLLELNKQTTTTHK
-1293 TSESATAYG
+1293 TGEGATAYG

-1307 GFDGAYTQNKSET
+1307 DFDGTYTQKKSET
-1320 VTGSGTGKGHYT
+1320 VEASGTGSGHYT
-1332 TFTEVLKKLFTGSG
+1332 TFTEVLKKIFSGSG
-1346 SKEHDEGKV
+1346 SKEHDEGSV
-1355 SYTYR
+1355 SYTHR
-1360 TTDKVDTTPVSKE
+1360 TTDKVNTTPVSKE
-1373 TVTTTDAHVD
+1373 TVTTTDAHVG

-1406 VTPPVDPD
+1406 VTPPE
-1414 TPDGPVEDETPDE
+1414 TPVEDETPDE
-1427 VMTPETPELP
+1427 VVMTPETPELP
-1437 AVQDAAPDEVV
+1437 PVQDATPDTPV
-1448 LPAEP
+1448 LPSDAV
-1453 ELPAV
+1453 LPAV
-1458 QDATAL
+1458 QDAL

>member
-34 PAEDNAAPQAEPVAE
+34 SVEDNAAPQAEP
-49 SSTPAPVA
+49 APVEGKTA
-57 EEGEKQ
+57 EGEAEGEEEKQ
-63 EKVGE
+63 E
-68 QEEFFPPPVNE
+68 EFVPPVNK
-79 EAKSEEQAPAFGPG
+79 EAKEEEQAPAFGPG
-93 TKTDDIIIDYK
+93 TKTDDITIDYK

-111 PGESGKDGETD
+111 PGKSGEDGEAD

-132 TENPDGT
+132 TVNPDGT

-239 DDELGKDVRPDWKTD
+239 DDELGKDVRPDWSTD
-254 KDAKL
+254 EKAKL
-259 GDYTVDKVEPAKDG
+259 GDYTVKEVEPSEDG

-279 LKKTSPTEEKEMA
+279 LKKTSEPETKKMS
-292 AEDIAKLLD
+292 AEDVAKLLD

-327 EEISTDEN
+327 EETSTDEN
-335 GNTVTRVTY
+335 GNTVTRTTY
-344 YKITG
+344 YEITG
-349 NTVETTTETTL
+349 NSVKTTTETTL
-360 VLKVEKGT
+360 KLKVEKGT
-368 VDVNNED
+368 ETKKDQD
-375 LTTEIELP
+375 LSTEAELP
-383 SITAK
+383 DSITVK
-388 NTDETK
+388 NGKSELKVSKDILEKALDNGGTYTDTDKNITYTVTK
-394 TDVIEISSE
+394 KEESST
-403 KLGEMLQDEYYNNV
+403 KLSNE
-417 TGEYVYTENVDGKE
+417 
-431 YTYKVKKMEDSKPL
+431 
-445 TNAQLAERLGEG
+445 QLAKRLGDG
-457 FTGDD
+457 FTYNAADD
-462 NGVYY
+462 SISY
-467 KGEKLTFDQMEAV
+467 KGEKLTISQNDV
-480 RKTLSYTVEV
+480 YRKLLSYDVTV
-490 TEVTKTPGQVE
+490 TETIKNEGQVE
-501 GGQESIE
+501 GGQASIDK
-508 SAKETA
+508 ANNDA

-524 DAARNAG
+524 DAAKKTG
-531 INVETD
+531 INVDSE

-570 RYNGATVSAPQPGT
+570 RYDGATVSAPQPGT
-584 PDSSKDT
+584 PDSSKGT

-598 DNVITGTAYVTGS
+598 DNVITGTAYVNGS

-664 STKITRT
+664 ITKITRT

-684 EKEEIAWAELLNQ
+684 EKEEIAWNELQ
-697 HPEYKNKDELK
+697 NKTGKDK
-708 AAGYNINIS
+708 ATLIQEGYSIDIG
-717 SMDFSGIKCVE
+717 SMDFSGIKRVE

-807 TPEEIQTALAGQY
+807 TPEEIQTALAVQY

-887 QIQEIQSKLLPG
+887 QIQEIQSKLQPG

-925 ISPENMSKDEL
+925 ISPENMSRDEL

-946 AKNSTYVANK
+946 AKNSTYVANA
-956 GSDYEETKKNYY
+956 GSKYEETKKNYY
-968 SGEKTDEFK
+968 SGEKTGEFK
-977 SFSKA
+977 YFSKA
-982 PDGSKIEVYWKLTWW
+982 PDGSKIEVYWKSTWLD
-997 GGYYYYT
+997 GYYYYT
-1004 DANGQEVR
+1004 DAKGQEVR
-1012 VHSNTVH
+1012 VRSNTVH
-1019 YEEQRDDIGHLDL
+1019 SEEQRDDIKHLDL

-1039 LLPDKD
+1039 LLPDED
-1045 DKVDQ
+1045 GKVDQ

-1062 EWNYDAGNLVNGKGN
+1062 EWNYDAGNLVNGKDN
-1077 QLVGLD
+1077 QPVGLD

-1088 DDEGGE
+1088 DDEGGK
-1094 GNGHYEYDRGTP
+1094 GDGHYEYDRGDS
-1106 NNCPDK
+1106 NNNPDK

-1154 INAYLKATGSSKTA
+1154 INAYLEATGSNKTA
-1168 ASLTKK
+1168 KDLSPK
-1174 ERDAIVGTYVVQI
+1174 ERNAIVGTYVVKI

-1201 VYLKS
+1201 VYLKT

-1211 YGYMT
+1211 YGYMS

-1293 TSESATAYG
+1293 TSERATAYG

-1307 GFDGAYTQNKSET
+1307 GFDGAYTQDKSET

-1332 TFTEVLKKLFTGSG
+1332 TFTEVLKKLFSGKGETSYDTGS
-1346 SKEHDEGKV
+1346 V
-1355 SYTYR
+1355 SYSYR
-1360 TTDKVDTTPVSKE
+1360 TTDKVNTTPVSKE

-1395 VNGEETVIVPP
+1395 VTGEETVIVPP

-1427 VMTPETPELP
+1427 VVTPETPELP
-1437 AVQDAAPDEVV
+1437 PVQDATPDDAAPETPV
-1448 LPAEP
+1448 LPSDAV
-1453 ELPAV
+1453 LPAV
-1458 QDATAL
+1458 QDAL

>member
-34 PAEDNAAPQAEPVAE
+34 SVEDNAAPQAEP
-49 SSTPAPVA
+49 APVEGKTA
-57 EEGEKQ
+57 EGEVEGKEEKQ
-63 EKVGE
+63 E
-68 QEEFFPPPVNE
+68 EFVPPVND
-79 EAKSEEQAPAFGPG
+79 EAKKDDQAPAFGPG

-104 PAEKPEE
+104 PAEKPEK
-111 PGESGKDGETD
+111 PGKSGEDGEAD

-184 VKKGDPVVGKD
+184 VKKGESVVGKD

-239 DDELGKDVRPDWKTD
+239 DDELGKDVRPDWSTD
-254 KDAKL
+254 EKAKL
-259 GDYTVDKVEPAKDG
+259 GDYTVKEVEPAKDG

-279 LKKTSPTEEKEMA
+279 LKKTSEPETKKMS
-292 AEDIAKLLD
+292 AEDVAKLLD
-301 VPEGGVEKKEEL
+301 VPEDGVEKKTD
-313 DEEGNPKTTYTLKK
+313 DEGKTTYILKK
-327 EEISTDEN
+327 EETSTDEN
-335 GNTVTRVTY
+335 GNTVTRTTY
-344 YKITG
+344 YEITG
-349 NTVETTTETTL
+349 NSVKTRTETTL

-431 YTYKVKKMEDSKPL
+431 YTYKVKKTEDSKPL

-457 FTGDD
+457 FSVDADGD
-462 NGVYY
+462 VCY

-717 SMDFSGIKCVE
+717 SMDFSGIKRVE

-758 IDEKARTITVD
+758 IDEKAGTITVD

-820 SVSADSIRL
+820 SVPADSIRL

-839 KGNETIT
+839 KGDETIT

-968 SGEKTDEFK
+968 SGETETKYYYQ
-977 SFSKA
+977 SWG
-982 PDGSKIEVYWKLTWW
+982 GSKIEVTPAGQPGW
-997 GGYYYYT
+997 YYYT
-1004 DANGQEVR
+1004 NDKGEKEYVPWWDVERQDTRN
-1012 VHSNTVH
+1012 
-1019 YEEQRDDIGHLDL
+1019 DIGHLDL

-1045 DKVDQ
+1045 GKVDQ

-1077 QLVGLD
+1077 QPVGLD

-1088 DDEGGE
+1088 DDEGGK
-1094 GNGHYEYDRGTP
+1094 GNGHYEYDRGNP

-1126 IKENGSI
+1126 IKENGNI
-1133 KLYQGQR
+1133 KLYQG
-1140 GDYWTP
+1140 GFDDYWYWV
-1146 GISAEDQA
+1146 SAEDQA
-1154 INAYLKATGSSKTA
+1154 INAYLKATGSNKTA

-1174 ERDAIVGTYVVQI
+1174 ERDAIVGTYVVKI

-1201 VYLKS
+1201 VYLKT

-1243 ISKLTQV
+1243 ISELTQV
-1250 SEGKVVGQTESTIK
+1250 REGKVVGQTESTIK

-1280 RLLELNKQTTTHK
+1280 RLLELNQQTTTHK
-1293 TSESATAYG
+1293 TSERATAYG

-1332 TFTEVLKKLFTGSG
+1332 TFTEVLKKLFSG
-1346 SKEHDEGKV
+1346 KGETTYDEGKV

-1373 TVTTTDAHVD
+1373 TVTTTKAHVD
-1383 YNYTSIETRTVT
+1383 YNFTTVETKKVP
-1395 VNGEETVIVPP
+1395 VYGEETVVIPP
-1406 VTPPVDPD
+1406 VTPPVTPEDPD
-1414 TPDGPVEDETPDE
+1414 VPPVQDET
-1427 VMTPETPELP
+1427 VVTPETPELP
-1437 AVQDAAPDEVV
+1437 PVQDATPDDAAPETPV
-1448 LPAEP
+1448 LPSDAV
-1453 ELPAV
+1453 LPAV
-1458 QDATAL
+1458 QDAL

>member
-1 MTNKKLKLA
+1 M
-10 AMSVALTACVAAQ
+10 
-23 PMAAHAVEGPD
+23 
-34 PAEDNAAPQAEPVAE
+34 
-49 SSTPAPVA
+49 
-57 EEGEKQ
+57 
-63 EKVGE
+63 
-68 QEEFFPPPVNE
+68 NE

-93 TKTDDIIIDYK
+93 TKTDDITIDYK
-104 PAEKPEE
+104 PAAKPEE
-111 PGESGKDGETD
+111 PGE
-122 GSEGSGETDE
+122 TDE
-132 TENPDGT
+132 PETPGDT
-139 YVKGDVIDNSKK
+139 HLKGDVIDNSKK
-151 DEATGKDGKIGEA
+151 NEATGKDGKIGTA

-229 DTKKGEEINL
+229 DTKKGEEIDL
-239 DDELGKDVRPDWKTD
+239 DDELGKDVRPNWKTD

-259 GDYTVDKVEPAKDG
+259 GDYTVDKVEPAEDG
-273 NSKTLT
+273 NSKELT

-301 VPEGGVEKKEEL
+301 VPEGGVEKKT
-313 DEEGNPKTTYTLKK
+313 DDEGNTTYTLKK
-327 EEISTDEN
+327 EETSTDEN

-344 YKITG
+344 YEITG
-349 NTVETTTETTL
+349 NSVKTTTETTL
-360 VLKVEKGT
+360 KLKVEKGT
-368 VDVNNED
+368 ETKKDQD
-375 LTTEIELP
+375 LSTEAELP
-383 SITAK
+383 DSITVK
-388 NTDETK
+388 NGKSELKVSKDILEKALDNGGTYTDTDKNITYTVTK
-394 TDVIEISSE
+394 KEESST
-403 KLGEMLQDEYYNNV
+403 KLSNE
-417 TGEYVYTENVDGKE
+417 
-431 YTYKVKKMEDSKPL
+431 
-445 TNAQLAERLGEG
+445 QLAKRLGDG
-457 FTGDD
+457 FTYNAADD
-462 NGVYY
+462 SISY
-467 KGEKLTFDQMEAV
+467 KGEKLTISQNDV
-480 RKTLSYTVEV
+480 YRKLLSYDVTV
-490 TEVTKTPGQVE
+490 TETIKNEGQVE
-501 GGQESIE
+501 GGQASIDK
-508 SAKETA
+508 ANNDA

-524 DAARNAG
+524 DAAKKTG
-531 INVETD
+531 INVDSE

-570 RYNGATVSAPQPGT
+570 CYDGATVSAPEPG
-584 PDSSKDT
+584 SSDPSKNT
-591 ETRKDVT
+591 ETREDIKDYTV
-598 DNVITGTAYVTGS
+598 TGTAYVTGS

-628 SGELPSLDGWTIA
+628 SGELPSFDGWTIA

-653 KEDTVTSPDGT
+653 KEETVTSPDGT

-671 CTITESSASLSDT
+671 CTITESSAFLSDA
-684 EKEEIAWAELLNQ
+684 EKEEIAWKELQ
-697 HPEYKNKDELK
+697 NKTGKDK
-708 AAGYNINIS
+708 ATLLQEGYSIDIG
-717 SMDFSGIKCVE
+717 SMDFSGIKRVE
-728 WTIDELSESTKT
+728 WTIDTLSESTKT
-740 DAKDLND
+740 DTKDLND

-758 IDEKARTITVD
+758 IDENAGTITVD
-769 GKTYDKVTK
+769 GNIYRNVTK
-778 TNDGYTCT
+778 TDDGYTCT

-793 KTTYTFTKQAGAPL
+793 KTTYTFTKKAGAPL

-839 KGNETIT
+839 KGDETIT

-868 TDIIKDNKDLEKA
+868 TGIIKDDKDLEKA

-887 QIQEIQSKLLPG
+887 QIQEIQSKLQPD
-899 EELWIGNLEVTDKTE
+899 EELRIGETKIDSTTKKE
-914 KTDIIKYFTTA
+914 DIIKYFTKA
-925 ISPENMSKDEL
+925 ISPDNMSKDEL

-968 SGEKTDEFK
+968 SGEKTGEFK
-977 SFSKA
+977 YFSKA
-982 PDGSKIEVYWKLTWW
+982 PDGSKIEVYWKSTWGW
-997 GGYYYYT
+997 NGYYYYT
-1004 DANGQEVR
+1004 DANGHEVR
-1012 VHSNTVH
+1012 VDSNTVH
-1019 YEEQRDDIGHLDL
+1019 SEEQRDDIKHLDL

-1039 LLPDKD
+1039 LLPDED
-1045 DKVDQ
+1045 GKVNQ

-1062 EWNYDAGNLVNGKGN
+1062 EWNYDAGKLVNGKDN
-1077 QLVGLD
+1077 QTVGLD

-1094 GNGHYEYDRGTP
+1094 GSGHYEYDRGNR
-1106 NNCPDK
+1106 NNNPDK

-1126 IKENGSI
+1126 IKDKDGSI
-1133 KLYQGQR
+1133 KLYQGQW
-1140 GDYWTP
+1140 GDYWNP
-1146 GISAEDQA
+1146 GISAEDEA
-1154 INAYLKATGSSKTA
+1154 INAYLKATGSSKTYRD
-1168 ASLTKK
+1168 LTTK
-1174 ERDAIVGTYVVQI
+1174 ERNAIVGTYVVKI

-1211 YGYMT
+1211 YGYMS

-1243 ISKLTQV
+1243 ISELTQV

-1269 LSIRSSQDFAN
+1269 LSIRSSQDFAK
-1280 RLLELNKQTTTHK
+1280 RLLELNKQTTTTHK
-1293 TSESATAYG
+1293 TGEGATAYG

-1307 GFDGAYTQNKSET
+1307 DFDGTYTQKKSET
-1320 VTGSGTGKGHYT
+1320 VEGSGTGKGHYT
-1332 TFTEVLKKLFTGSG
+1332 TFTEVLKKIFSGSG
-1346 SKEHDEGKV
+1346 SKEHDEGSV
-1355 SYTYR
+1355 SYTHR
-1360 TTDKVDTTPVSKE
+1360 TTDKVNTTPVSKE

-1406 VTPPVDPD
+1406 VTPPE
-1414 TPDGPVEDETPDE
+1414 TPVEDETPDE
-1427 VMTPETPELP
+1427 VVTPETPELP
-1437 AVQDAAPDEVV
+1437 PVQDATPDAPV
-1448 LPAEP
+1448 LPSDAV
-1453 ELPAV
+1453 LPAV
-1458 QDATAL
+1458 QDAL

>member
-34 PAEDNAAPQAEPVAE
+34 SVEDNAAPQAEP
-49 SSTPAPVA
+49 APVEGKTA
-57 EEGEKQ
+57 EGEVEGEEEKQ
-63 EKVGE
+63 E
-68 QEEFFPPPVNE
+68 EFVPPVND
-79 EAKSEEQAPAFGPG
+79 EAKKDDQAPAFGPG

-111 PGESGKDGETD
+111 PGKSGEDGETD
-122 GSEGSGETDE
+122 SSEGSGETDE

-195 EDGNTTITTPTETTG
+195 EDGNPTITTPTETTG
-210 TETTT
+210 TQTTT

-221 ADSSTTIT
+221 ADSSTTIIT
-229 DTKKGEEINL
+229 DTKKGEEIDLNK
-239 DDELGKDVRPDWKTD
+239 ELKNKDGKVKKPTWETKAED
-254 KDAKL
+254 KL
-259 GDYTVDKVEPAKDG
+259 GDYTVKEVKATEGDP

-279 LKKTSPTEEKEMA
+279 LKKTSDPETKEMS
-292 AEDIAKLLD
+292 AEDVAKLLD
-301 VPEGGVEKKEEL
+301 VPKDGVEKKTD
-313 DEEGNPKTTYTLKK
+313 DEGKTTYILKK
-327 EEISTDEN
+327 EETSTDEN

-344 YKITG
+344 YKITD

-368 VDVNNED
+368 VDVDNED
-375 LTTEIELP
+375 LTTEIKLP

-403 KLGEMLQDEYYNNV
+403 KLGKMLDDKNYNKD
-417 TGEYVYTENVDGKE
+417 TGEYVYTETVDGKE
-431 YTYKVKKMEDSKPL
+431 YTYKVKKTENTKPL
-445 TNAQLAERLGEG
+445 TPAQLAERLGEG
-457 FTGDD
+457 FTADD

-467 KGEKLTFDQMEAV
+467 KGEKLNFDQMKAV

-501 GGQESIE
+501 GGQESIK
-508 SAKETA
+508 SAEETA

-570 RYNGATVSAPQPGT
+570 RYDGATVSAPQPGT
-584 PDSSKDT
+584 PDSSKGT

-598 DNVITGTAYVTGS
+598 DNVITGTAYVNGS

-664 STKITRT
+664 ITKITRT

-684 EKEEIAWAELLNQ
+684 EKEEIAWNELQ
-697 HPEYKNKDELK
+697 NKTGKDK
-708 AAGYNINIS
+708 ATLIQEGYSIDIG
-717 SMDFSGIKCVE
+717 SMDFSGIKRVE

-820 SVSADSIRL
+820 SVPADSIRL

-839 KGNETIT
+839 KGDETIT

-946 AKNSTYVANK
+946 AKSSTYVANK

-982 PDGSKIEVYWKLTWW
+982 PDGSKIEVYWKWTRW

-1045 DKVDQ
+1045 GNVDQ

-1057 KNLKL
+1057 KKL

-1077 QLVGLD
+1077 QPVGLD

-1088 DDEGGE
+1088 DDEGGK
-1094 GNGHYEYDRGTP
+1094 GNGHYEYDRGNP

-1126 IKENGSI
+1126 IKENGNI
-1133 KLYQGQR
+1133 KLYQG
-1140 GDYWTP
+1140 GFDDYWYWV
-1146 GISAEDQA
+1146 SAEDQA

-1174 ERDAIVGTYVVQI
+1174 ERNAIVGTYVVKI
-1187 GTTGTNSTGESGYQ
+1187 GTTDTNSTGESGYQ
-1201 VYLKS
+1201 VYLKT

-1293 TSESATAYG
+1293 TSERATAYG

-1332 TFTEVLKKLFTGSG
+1332 TFTEVLKKLFSGKGETSYDTGSI
-1346 SKEHDEGKV
+1346 
-1355 SYTYR
+1355 SYSYR
-1360 TTDKVDTTPVSKE
+1360 TTEKVGTTALSKE

-1395 VNGEETVIVPP
+1395 VDGEETVIVPP
-1406 VTPPVDPD
+1406 VTPPE
-1414 TPDGPVEDETPDE
+1414 TPVEDETPDE
-1427 VMTPETPELP
+1427 VVTPETPELP
-1437 AVQDAAPDEVV
+1437 PVQDATPDDAAPETPV
-1448 LPAEP
+1448 LPSDAV
-1453 ELPAV
+1453 LPAV
-1458 QDATAL
+1458 QDAL

-1483 LTIAGAFASLK
+1483 LMVVGAFTSLK

>member
-1 MTNKKLKLA
+1 MKIAILGTSGSGKSTLA
-10 AMSVALTACVAAQ
+10 KRLGDGFTY
-23 PMAAHAVEGPD
+23 
-34 PAEDNAAPQAEPVAE
+34 NAA
-49 SSTPAPVA
+49 
-57 EEGEKQ
+57 
-63 EKVGE
+63 
-68 QEEFFPPPVNE
+68 
-79 EAKSEEQAPAFGPG
+79 
-93 TKTDDIIIDYK
+93 DD
-104 PAEKPEE
+104 
-111 PGESGKDGETD
+111 S
-122 GSEGSGETDE
+122 
-132 TENPDGT
+132 
-139 YVKGDVIDNSKK
+139 
-151 DEATGKDGKIGEA
+151 
-164 TKEETPDSSSSTTV
+164 
-178 VDPDAE
+178 
-184 VKKGDPVVGKD
+184 
-195 EDGNTTITTPTETTG
+195 
-210 TETTT
+210 
-215 TTGTGK
+215 
-221 ADSSTTIT
+221 
-229 DTKKGEEINL
+229 
-239 DDELGKDVRPDWKTD
+239 
-254 KDAKL
+254 
-259 GDYTVDKVEPAKDG
+259 
-273 NSKTLT
+273 
-279 LKKTSPTEEKEMA
+279 
-292 AEDIAKLLD
+292 
-301 VPEGGVEKKEEL
+301 
-313 DEEGNPKTTYTLKK
+313 
-327 EEISTDEN
+327 IS
-335 GNTVTRVTY
+335 
-344 YKITG
+344 
-349 NTVETTTETTL
+349 
-360 VLKVEKGT
+360 
-368 VDVNNED
+368 
-375 LTTEIELP
+375 
-383 SITAK
+383 
-388 NTDETK
+388 
-394 TDVIEISSE
+394 
-403 KLGEMLQDEYYNNV
+403 
-417 TGEYVYTENVDGKE
+417 
-431 YTYKVKKMEDSKPL
+431 
-445 TNAQLAERLGEG
+445 
-457 FTGDD
+457 
-462 NGVYY
+462 Y
-467 KGEKLTFDQMEAV
+467 KGEKLTISQNDV
-480 RKTLSYTVEV
+480 YRKLLSYDVTV
-490 TEVTKTPGQVE
+490 TETIKNEGQVE
-501 GGQESIE
+501 GGQASIDK
-508 SAKETA
+508 ANNDA

-524 DAARNAG
+524 DAAKKTG
-531 INVETD
+531 INVDSE

-570 RYNGATVSAPQPGT
+570 CYDGATVSAPEPG
-584 PDSSKDT
+584 SSDPSKNT
-591 ETRKDVT
+591 ETREDIKDYTV
-598 DNVITGTAYVTGS
+598 TGTAYVTGS

-628 SGELPSLDGWTIA
+628 SGELPSLEGWTFDSI
-641 SKDPEKGTTTYK
+641 DTEKGTTTYK
-653 KEDTVTSPDGT
+653 KEETVTSPDGT

-684 EKEEIAWAELLNQ
+684 EKEEIAWAELLKQ

-717 SMDFSGIKCVE
+717 SMDFSGIKRVE

-820 SVSADSIRL
+820 SVPADSIRL

-887 QIQEIQSKLLPG
+887 QIQEIQSKLQPG

-946 AKNSTYVANK
+946 AKSSTYVANK

-982 PDGSKIEVYWKLTWW
+982 PDGSKIEVYWKWTRW

-1045 DKVDQ
+1045 GNVDQ

-1077 QLVGLD
+1077 QPVGLD

-1094 GNGHYEYDRGTP
+1094 GDGHYEYDRGNP

-1133 KLYQGQR
+1133 KLYQG
-1140 GDYWTP
+1140 GYDDWHWV
-1146 GISAEDQA
+1146 SAEDQA

-1174 ERDAIVGTYVVQI
+1174 ERDAIVGTYVVKI
-1187 GTTGTNSTGESGYQ
+1187 GTTDTNSTGESGYQ
-1201 VYLKS
+1201 VYLKT

-1293 TSESATAYG
+1293 TSESATASG

-1307 GFDGAYTQNKSET
+1307 GFNGAYTQDKSET

-1360 TTDKVDTTPVSKE
+1360 TTDKVNTTPVSKE

-1395 VNGEETVIVPP
+1395 VDGEETVIVPP
-1406 VTPPVDPD
+1406 VTPPE
-1414 TPDGPVEDETPDE
+1414 TPVEDETPDE
-1427 VMTPETPELP
+1427 VVTPETPELP
-1437 AVQDAAPDEVV
+1437 PVQDATPDDAAPETPV
-1448 LPAEP
+1448 LPSDAV
-1453 ELPAV
+1453 LPAV
-1458 QDATAL
+1458 QDAL

>member
-34 PAEDNAAPQAEPVAE
+34 SVEDNAAPQAEPVAE
-49 SSTPAPVA
+49 SPTPAPVA

-63 EKVGE
+63 EEAGE
-68 QEEFFPPPVNE
+68 QEEFVPPEND
-79 EAKSEEQAPAFGPG
+79 EAKKDDQAPAFGPG
-93 TKTDDIIIDYK
+93 TETDDITIDYK

-111 PGESGKDGETD
+111 PGETD
-122 GSEGSGETDE
+122 G

-259 GDYTVDKVEPAKDG
+259 GDYKVDKVEPAKDG

-368 VDVNNED
+368 VDVDDKD
-375 LTTEIELP
+375 LTTEIKLP

-403 KLGEMLQDEYYNNV
+403 KLGEMLKDEYYNNV
-417 TGEYVYTENVDGKE
+417 TGEYVYTETVDGKE
-431 YTYKVKKMEDSKPL
+431 YTYKVKKTEDTNSL
-445 TNAQLAERLGEG
+445 TNDQLANRLGDG
-457 FTGDD
+457 FSVDADGD
-462 NGVYY
+462 VCY
-467 KGEKLTFDQMEAV
+467 KGEKLTFDQMKAV
-480 RKTLSYTVEV
+480 RKTLSYTVAV
-490 TEVTKTPGQVE
+490 TEITKNEGQVE
-501 GGQESIE
+501 GGEGSIK
-508 SAKETA
+508 SAEETA

-570 RYNGATVSAPQPGT
+570 RYDGATVSAPQPG
-584 PDSSKDT
+584 SSDPRKDT

-628 SGELPSLDGWTIA
+628 SGELPSLEGWTFDGI
-641 SKDPEKGTTTYK
+641 DTEKGTTIYK
-653 KEDTVTSPDGT
+653 KEDTVTLSDGT
-664 STKITRT
+664 ITKITRT

-717 SMDFSGIKCVE
+717 SMDFSGIKRVE

-740 DAKDLND
+740 NAKDLND

-820 SVSADSIRL
+820 SVPADSIRL

-887 QIQEIQSKLLPG
+887 QIQEIQSKLQPG

-946 AKNSTYVANK
+946 AKSSTYVANK

-982 PDGSKIEVYWKLTWW
+982 PDGSKIEVYWKWTRW

-1045 DKVDQ
+1045 GNVDQ

-1077 QLVGLD
+1077 QPVGLD

-1094 GNGHYEYDRGTP
+1094 GDGHYEYDRGNP

-1133 KLYQGQR
+1133 KLYQG
-1140 GDYWTP
+1140 GYDDWHWV
-1146 GISAEDQA
+1146 SAEDQA

-1168 ASLTKK
+1168 ANLTKK

-1201 VYLKS
+1201 VYLKT

-1293 TSESATAYG
+1293 TSESATASG

-1307 GFDGAYTQNKSET
+1307 GFNGAYTQKKSET

-1360 TTDKVDTTPVSKE
+1360 TTDKVNTTPVSKE
-1373 TVTTTDAHVD
+1373 TVTTTDAHVG
-1383 YNYTSIETRTVT
+1383 YNFTTVETKKVP
-1395 VNGEETVIVPP
+1395 VYGEETVVIPP
-1406 VTPPVDPD
+1406 VTPPVTPEDPD
-1414 TPDGPVEDETPDE
+1414 VPPVQDET
-1427 VMTPETPELP
+1427 VVTPETPELP
-1437 AVQDAAPDEVV
+1437 PVQDATPDDAAPETPV
-1448 LPAEP
+1448 
-1453 ELPAV
+1453 LPAV
-1458 QDATAL
+1458 QDAL

>member
-1 MTNKKLKLA
+1 M
-10 AMSVALTACVAAQ
+10 
-23 PMAAHAVEGPD
+23 
-34 PAEDNAAPQAEPVAE
+34 
-49 SSTPAPVA
+49 
-57 EEGEKQ
+57 
-63 EKVGE
+63 
-68 QEEFFPPPVNE
+68 NE
-79 EAKSEEQAPAFGPG
+79 EAKKDDQAPAFGPG
-93 TKTDDIIIDYK
+93 TKTDDITIDYK
-104 PAEKPEE
+104 PAAKPEE
-111 PGESGKDGETD
+111 PGE
-122 GSEGSGETDE
+122 TDE
-132 TENPDGT
+132 PETPGDT
-139 YVKGDVIDNSKK
+139 HLKGDVIDNSKK
-151 DEATGKDGKIGEA
+151 NEATGKDGKIGEA

-259 GDYTVDKVEPAKDG
+259 GGYTVDKVEPAKDG

-301 VPEGGVEKKEEL
+301 VPKDGVEKKT
-313 DEEGNPKTTYTLKK
+313 DDEGNTTYTLKK
-327 EEISTDEN
+327 EETSTDEN
-335 GNTVTRVTY
+335 GNTVTRTTY
-344 YKITG
+344 YEITG
-349 NTVETTTETTL
+349 TSVKTRTETTL
-360 VLKVEKGT
+360 KLKVEKGT
-368 VDVNNED
+368 VDVDDKD
-375 LTTEIELP
+375 LTTKVELP

-403 KLGEMLQDEYYNNV
+403 KLGEMLKDEYYNNV

-431 YTYKVKKMEDSKPL
+431 YTYKVKKTENTKPL
-445 TNAQLAERLGEG
+445 THAQLADRLGEG

-467 KGEKLTFDQMEAV
+467 KGEKLNLDQMEAV

-501 GGQESIE
+501 GGQESIK
-508 SAKETA
+508 SAEETA

-524 DAARNAG
+524 DAAKKTG
-531 INVETD
+531 INVDSE

-570 RYNGATVSAPQPGT
+570 RYDGATVSAPQPGSSD
-584 PDSSKDT
+584 PSKDT

-653 KEDTVTSPDGT
+653 KEETVTSPDGT

-671 CTITESSASLSDT
+671 CTITESSASLSDA
-684 EKEEIAWAELLNQ
+684 EKEEIAWKELQ
-697 HPEYKNKDELK
+697 NKTGKDK
-708 AAGYNINIS
+708 ATLLQEGYSIDIG
-717 SMDFSGIKCVE
+717 SMDFSGIKRVE
-728 WTIDELSESTKT
+728 WTIDTLSESTKT
-740 DAKDLND
+740 DTKDLND

-758 IDEKARTITVD
+758 IDENAGTITVD
-769 GKTYDKVTK
+769 GNIYRNVTK
-778 TNDGYTCT
+778 TDDGYTCT

-793 KTTYTFTKQAGAPL
+793 KTTYTFTKKAGAPL

-839 KGNETIT
+839 KGDETIT

-887 QIQEIQSKLLPG
+887 QIQEIQSKLQPG
-899 EELWIGNLEVTDKTE
+899 EELRIGETKIDSTTKKE
-914 KTDIIKYFTTA
+914 DIIKYFTKA
-925 ISPENMSKDEL
+925 ISPDDMSKDEL

-946 AKNSTYVANK
+946 AKETDYVANE
-956 GSDYEETKKNYY
+956 GSKYEETKKNYY
-968 SGEKTDEFK
+968 SGETETKYYYQ
-977 SFSKA
+977 
-982 PDGSKIEVYWKLTWW
+982 PWGGSKIEVTPA
-997 GGYYYYT
+997 GQPGRYYYT
-1004 DANGQEVR
+1004 NDKGEKEYVFWWDVERQDTRN
-1012 VHSNTVH
+1012 
-1019 YEEQRDDIGHLDL
+1019 DIGHLDL

-1039 LLPDKD
+1039 LLPDED
-1045 DKVDQ
+1045 GKVNQ

-1062 EWNYDAGNLVNGKGN
+1062 EWNYDAGKLVNGKDN
-1077 QLVGLD
+1077 QTVGLD

-1094 GNGHYEYDRGTP
+1094 GSGHYEYDRGNR
-1106 NNCPDK
+1106 NNNPDK

-1133 KLYQGQR
+1133 KLYQGQW
-1140 GDYWTP
+1140 GDYWNP
-1146 GISAEDQA
+1146 GISAEDEA
-1154 INAYLKATGSSKTA
+1154 INAYLKATGSSKTYRD
-1168 ASLTKK
+1168 LTTK
-1174 ERDAIVGTYVVQI
+1174 ERNAIVGTYVVKI

-1211 YGYMT
+1211 YGYMS

-1243 ISKLTQV
+1243 ISELTQV
-1250 SEGKVVGQTESTIK
+1250 REGKVVGQTESTIK

-1269 LSIRSSQDFAN
+1269 LSIRSSQDFAK
-1280 RLLELNKQTTTHK
+1280 RLLELNKQTTTTHK
-1293 TSESATAYG
+1293 TGEGATAYG

-1307 GFDGAYTQNKSET
+1307 DFDGTYTQKKSET
-1320 VTGSGTGKGHYT
+1320 VEGSGTGKGHYT
-1332 TFTEVLKKLFTGSG
+1332 TFTEVLKKIFSGSG
-1346 SKEHDEGKV
+1346 SKEHDEGSV
-1355 SYTYR
+1355 SYTHR
-1360 TTDKVDTTPVSKE
+1360 TTDKVNTTPVSKE
-1373 TVTTTDAHVD
+1373 TMTTTDAHVD

-1406 VTPPVDPD
+1406 VTPPE
-1414 TPDGPVEDETPDE
+1414 TPVEDETPDE
-1427 VMTPETPELP
+1427 VVMTPETPELP
-1437 AVQDAAPDEVV
+1437 PVQDATPDAPV
-1448 LPAEP
+1448 LPSDAV
-1453 ELPAV
+1453 LPAV
-1458 QDATAL
+1458 QDAL

>member
-1 MTNKKLKLA
+1 M
-10 AMSVALTACVAAQ
+10 
-23 PMAAHAVEGPD
+23 
-34 PAEDNAAPQAEPVAE
+34 
-49 SSTPAPVA
+49 
-57 EEGEKQ
+57 
-63 EKVGE
+63 
-68 QEEFFPPPVNE
+68 NE

-93 TKTDDIIIDYK
+93 TKTDDITIDYK
-104 PAEKPEE
+104 PAEKPEQ
-111 PGESGKDGETD
+111 PGKSGEDGEAD

-259 GDYTVDKVEPAKDG
+259 GGYTVDKVEPAKDG

-301 VPEGGVEKKEEL
+301 VPEDGVEKKT
-313 DEEGNPKTTYTLKK
+313 DDEGNTTYTLKK
-327 EEISTDEN
+327 EETSTDEN

-344 YKITG
+344 YEITG
-349 NTVETTTETTL
+349 NSVKTRTETTL

-368 VDVNNED
+368 VDVNEKD
-375 LTTEIELP
+375 LTTKVELP

-403 KLGEMLQDEYYNNV
+403 KLGEMLKDEYYNNV
-417 TGEYVYTENVDGKE
+417 TGEYVYTETVDGKE
-431 YTYKVKKMEDSKPL
+431 YTYKVKKTEDTNSL
-445 TNAQLAERLGEG
+445 TNDQLANRLGDG
-457 FTGDD
+457 FSVDADGD
-462 NGVYY
+462 VCY
-467 KGEKLTFDQMEAV
+467 KGEKLTFDQMKAV
-480 RKTLSYTVEV
+480 RKTLSYTVAV

-501 GGQESIE
+501 GGQESIK
-508 SAKETA
+508 SAEETA

-524 DAARNAG
+524 DAAKKTG
-531 INVETD
+531 INVDSE

-570 RYNGATVSAPQPGT
+570 RYNGATVSTDLGT

-591 ETRKDVT
+591 ETREDVKDYTV
-598 DNVITGTAYVTGS
+598 TGTAYVTGS

-617 GSLNGTYVKPG
+617 DSLNGTYVKPG

-653 KEDTVTSPDGT
+653 KEETVTSPDGT

-671 CTITESSASLSDT
+671 CTITESSASLSDA
-684 EKEEIAWAELLNQ
+684 EKEEIAWKELQ
-697 HPEYKNKDELK
+697 NKTGKDK
-708 AAGYNINIS
+708 ATLLQEGYSIDIG
-717 SMDFSGIKCVE
+717 SMDFSGIKRVE
-728 WTIDELSESTKT
+728 WTIDTLSESTKT
-740 DAKDLND
+740 DTKDLND

-758 IDEKARTITVD
+758 IDENAGTITVD
-769 GKTYDKVTK
+769 GNIYRNVTK
-778 TNDGYTCT
+778 TDDGYTCT

-793 KTTYTFTKQAGAPL
+793 KTTYTFTKKAGAPL

-839 KGNETIT
+839 KGDETIT

-868 TDIIKDNKDLEKA
+868 TGIIKDDKDLEKA

-887 QIQEIQSKLLPG
+887 QIQEIQSKLQPG
-899 EELWIGNLEVTDKTE
+899 EELRIGETKIDSTTKKE
-914 KTDIIKYFTTA
+914 DIIKYFTKA

-946 AKNSTYVANK
+946 AKSSTYVANK

-977 SFSKA
+977 YFSKA
-982 PDGSKIEVYWKLTWW
+982 PDGSKIEVYWKWTRW

-1019 YEEQRDDIGHLDL
+1019 SEEQRDDIGHLDL

-1045 DKVDQ
+1045 GKVDQ

-1057 KNLKL
+1057 KDLKL

-1077 QLVGLD
+1077 QTVGLD

-1094 GNGHYEYDRGTP
+1094 GDGHYEYDRGNP
-1106 NNCPDK
+1106 NKNPDK

-1126 IKENGSI
+1126 IKDKDGSI
-1133 KLYQGQR
+1133 KLYQGQW
-1140 GDYWTP
+1140 GDYWNP
-1146 GISAEDQA
+1146 GISAEDEA
-1154 INAYLKATGSSKTA
+1154 INAYLKATGSSKTYRD
-1168 ASLTKK
+1168 LTTK
-1174 ERDAIVGTYVVQI
+1174 ERNAIVGTYVVKI

-1211 YGYMT
+1211 YGYMS

-1243 ISKLTQV
+1243 ISELTQV
-1250 SEGKVVGQTESTIK
+1250 REGKVVGQTESTIK

-1269 LSIRSSQDFAN
+1269 LSIRSSQDFAK
-1280 RLLELNKQTTTHK
+1280 RLLELNKQTTTTHK
-1293 TSESATAYG
+1293 TGEGATAYG

-1307 GFDGAYTQNKSET
+1307 DFDGTYTQKKSET
-1320 VTGSGTGKGHYT
+1320 VEGSGTGKGHYT
-1332 TFTEVLKKLFTGSG
+1332 TFTEVLKKIFSGSG

-1355 SYTYR
+1355 SYTHR
-1360 TTDKVDTTPVSKE
+1360 TTDADKLKTSAVSKTTT
-1373 TVTTTDAHVD
+1373 TVTDAHVEYD
-1383 YNYTSIETRTVT
+1383 YTTIETRKVT
-1395 VNGEETVIVPP
+1395 VSGEETVIVPP
-1406 VTPPVDPD
+1406 VTPPE
-1414 TPDGPVEDETPDE
+1414 TPVEDETPDE
-1427 VMTPETPELP
+1427 VVMTPETPELP
-1437 AVQDAAPDEVV
+1437 PVQDATPDTPV
-1448 LPAEP
+1448 LPSDAV
-1453 ELPAV
+1453 LPAV
-1458 QDATAL
+1458 QDAL

-1475 GMAFSGML
+1475 GMAFSGIL

>member
-34 PAEDNAAPQAEPVAE
+34 PAEDNAAPQAEP
-49 SSTPAPVA
+49 APVEGETA
-57 EEGEKQ
+57 EGEVEGEEGK
-63 EKVGE
+63 
-68 QEEFFPPPVNE
+68 QEEFTPPPVNE

-93 TKTDDIIIDYK
+93 TKTDDITIDYK
-104 PAEKPEE
+104 PAAKPEE
-111 PGESGKDGETD
+111 PGE
-122 GSEGSGETDE
+122 TDE
-132 TENPDGT
+132 PETPGDT
-139 YVKGDVIDNSKK
+139 HLKGDVIDNSKK
-151 DEATGKDGKIGEA
+151 NEATGKDGKIGTA

-229 DTKKGEEINL
+229 DTKKGEGIDLNK
-239 DDELGKDVRPDWKTD
+239 ELGEVRPDWKTD

-259 GDYTVDKVEPAKDG
+259 GDYTVDKVENSKDG
-273 NSKTLT
+273 NSKELT
-279 LKKTSPTEEKEMA
+279 LKKTSEPETKEMS
-292 AEDIAKLLD
+292 AEDVAKLLD

-313 DEEGNPKTTYTLKK
+313 DEEGNPKTTYILKK
-327 EEISTDEN
+327 EETSTDEN
-335 GNTVTRVTY
+335 GNTVTRTTY
-344 YKITG
+344 YEITG
-349 NTVETTTETTL
+349 NTVKTTTETTL
-360 VLKVEKGT
+360 KLKVEKGT
-368 VDVNNED
+368 ETKKDQD
-375 LTTEIELP
+375 LSTEAELP
-383 SITAK
+383 DSITVK
-388 NTDETK
+388 NGKSELKVSKDILEKALDNGGTYTDTDKNITYTVTK
-394 TDVIEISSE
+394 KEESST
-403 KLGEMLQDEYYNNV
+403 KLSNE
-417 TGEYVYTENVDGKE
+417 
-431 YTYKVKKMEDSKPL
+431 
-445 TNAQLAERLGEG
+445 QLAKRLGDG
-457 FTGDD
+457 FTYNAADD
-462 NGVYY
+462 SISY
-467 KGEKLTFDQMEAV
+467 KGEKLTISQNDV
-480 RKTLSYTVEV
+480 YRKLLSYDVTV
-490 TEVTKTPGQVE
+490 TETIKNEGQVE
-501 GGQESIE
+501 GGQASIDK
-508 SAKETA
+508 ANNDA

-524 DAARNAG
+524 DAAKKTG
-531 INVETD
+531 INVDSE

-570 RYNGATVSAPQPGT
+570 RYDGATVSAPQPGSSD
-584 PDSSKDT
+584 PSKDT
-591 ETRKDVT
+591 ETREDIKDYTV
-598 DNVITGTAYVTGS
+598 TGTAYVTGS

-628 SGELPSLDGWTIA
+628 SGELPSLEGWTFDGI
-641 SKDPEKGTTTYK
+641 DTEKGTTTYK
-653 KEDTVTSPDGT
+653 KEETVTSPDGT

-671 CTITESSASLSDT
+671 CTITESSASLSDA
-684 EKEEIAWAELLNQ
+684 EKEEIAWKELQ
-697 HPEYKNKDELK
+697 NKTGKDK
-708 AAGYNINIS
+708 ATLLQEGYSIDIG
-717 SMDFSGIKCVE
+717 SMDFSGIKRVE
-728 WTIDELSESTKT
+728 WTIDTLSESTKT
-740 DAKDLND
+740 DTKDLND

-758 IDEKARTITVD
+758 IDENAGTITVD
-769 GKTYDKVTK
+769 GNIYRNVTK
-778 TNDGYTCT
+778 TDDGYTCT

-793 KTTYTFTKQAGAPL
+793 KTTYTFTKKAGAPL

-839 KGNETIT
+839 KGDETIT

-868 TDIIKDNKDLEKA
+868 TGIIKDDKDLEKA

-887 QIQEIQSKLLPG
+887 QIQEIQSKLQPG
-899 EELWIGNLEVTDKTE
+899 EELRIGETKIDSTTKKE
-914 KTDIIKYFTTA
+914 DIIKYFTKA
-925 ISPENMSKDEL
+925 ISPDNMSKDEL

-968 SGEKTDEFK
+968 SGEKTGEFK
-977 SFSKA
+977 YFSKA
-982 PDGSKIEVYWKLTWW
+982 PDGSKIEVYWKSTWGW
-997 GGYYYYT
+997 NGYYYYT
-1004 DANGQEVR
+1004 DANGHEVR
-1012 VHSNTVH
+1012 VDSNTVH
-1019 YEEQRDDIGHLDL
+1019 SEEQRDDIGHLDL

-1045 DKVDQ
+1045 GKVDQ

-1062 EWNYDAGNLVNGKGN
+1062 EWNYDAGNLVNGKDN
-1077 QLVGLD
+1077 QTVGLD

-1094 GNGHYEYDRGTP
+1094 GSGHYEYDRGNR
-1106 NNCPDK
+1106 NNNPDK

-1133 KLYQGQR
+1133 KLYQG
-1140 GDYWTP
+1140 GYDGWHWV
-1146 GISAEDQA
+1146 SAEDQA

-1174 ERDAIVGTYVVQI
+1174 ERNAIVGTYVVKI
-1187 GTTGTNSTGESGYQ
+1187 GTTDTNSTGESGYQ
-1201 VYLKS
+1201 VYLKT

-1226 YKRQDGTWGYVG
+1226 YKRQTNSWDYVG

-1250 SEGKVVGQTESTIK
+1250 REGKVVGQTESTIK

-1269 LSIRSSQDFAN
+1269 LSIRSSQDFAK
-1280 RLLELNKQTTTHK
+1280 RLLELNKQTTTTHK
-1293 TSESATAYG
+1293 TGEGATAYG

-1307 GFDGAYTQNKSET
+1307 GFDGTYTQKKSET
-1320 VTGSGTGKGHYT
+1320 VEGSGTGKGHYT
-1332 TFTEVLKKLFTGSG
+1332 TFTEVLKKIFSGSG
-1346 SKEHDEGKV
+1346 SKEHDEGSV
-1355 SYTYR
+1355 SYTHR
-1360 TTDKVDTTPVSKE
+1360 TTDKVNTTPVSKE

-1383 YNYTSIETRTVT
+1383 YNYTSIETRKVT
-1395 VNGEETVIVPP
+1395 VSGEETVIV
-1406 VTPPVDPD
+1406 PPVDPD

-1427 VMTPETPELP
+1427 VVTPETPELP
-1437 AVQDAAPDEVV
+1437 PVQDATPDAPV
-1448 LPAEP
+1448 LPSDAV
-1453 ELPAV
+1453 LPAV

-1483 LTIAGAFASLK
+1483 LMVVGAFTSLK

>member
-1 MTNKKLKLA
+1 M
-10 AMSVALTACVAAQ
+10 
-23 PMAAHAVEGPD
+23 
-34 PAEDNAAPQAEPVAE
+34 
-49 SSTPAPVA
+49 
-57 EEGEKQ
+57 
-63 EKVGE
+63 
-68 QEEFFPPPVNE
+68 NE
-79 EAKSEEQAPAFGPG
+79 EAKKDDQAPAFGPG

-111 PGESGKDGETD
+111 PGKSGEDGEAD

-229 DTKKGEEINL
+229 DTKKGEEIDLNK
-239 DDELGKDVRPDWKTD
+239 ELGEVRPDWKTD
-254 KDAKL
+254 KDATL
-259 GDYTVDKVEPAKDG
+259 GDYTVKEVEPSEDG
-273 NSKTLT
+273 NSKELT

-301 VPEGGVEKKEEL
+301 VPEGGVEKKT
-313 DEEGNPKTTYTLKK
+313 DDEGNTTYTLKK
-327 EEISTDEN
+327 EETSTDEN
-335 GNTVTRVTY
+335 GNTVTRTTY
-344 YKITG
+344 YEITG
-349 NTVETTTETTL
+349 TSVKTRTETTL
-360 VLKVEKGT
+360 KLKVEKGT
-368 VDVNNED
+368 ETKKDQD
-375 LTTEIELP
+375 LSTEAELP
-383 SITAK
+383 DSITVK
-388 NTDETK
+388 NGKSELKVSKDILEKALDNGGTYTDTDKNITYTVTK
-394 TDVIEISSE
+394 KEESST
-403 KLGEMLQDEYYNNV
+403 KLSNE
-417 TGEYVYTENVDGKE
+417 
-431 YTYKVKKMEDSKPL
+431 
-445 TNAQLAERLGEG
+445 QLAKRLGDG
-457 FTGDD
+457 FTYNAADD
-462 NGVYY
+462 SISY
-467 KGEKLTFDQMEAV
+467 KGEKLTISQNDV
-480 RKTLSYTVEV
+480 YRKLLSYDVTV
-490 TEVTKTPGQVE
+490 TETIKNEGQVE
-501 GGQESIE
+501 GGQESIK
-508 SAKETA
+508 SAEETA

-524 DAARNAG
+524 DAAKKTG
-531 INVETD
+531 INVDSE

-570 RYNGATVSAPQPGT
+570 CYDGATVSAPEPG
-584 PDSSKDT
+584 SSDPSKNT
-591 ETRKDVT
+591 ETREDIKDYTV
-598 DNVITGTAYVTGS
+598 TGTAYVTGS

-628 SGELPSLDGWTIA
+628 SGELPSLEGWTFDGI
-641 SKDPEKGTTTYK
+641 DTEKGTTTYK
-653 KEDTVTSPDGT
+653 KEETVTSPDGT

-671 CTITESSASLSDT
+671 CTIKESSASLSDA
-684 EKEEIAWAELLNQ
+684 EKEEIAWKELQ
-697 HPEYKNKDELK
+697 NKTGKDK
-708 AAGYNINIS
+708 ATLLQEGYSIDIG
-717 SMDFSGIKCVE
+717 SMDFSGIKRVE
-728 WTIDELSESTKT
+728 WTIDTLSESTKT
-740 DAKDLND
+740 DTKDLND

-758 IDEKARTITVD
+758 IDENAGTITVD
-769 GKTYDKVTK
+769 GNIYRNVTK
-778 TNDGYTCT
+778 TDDGYTCT

-793 KTTYTFTKQAGAPL
+793 KTTYTFTKKAGAPL

-839 KGNETIT
+839 KGDETIT

-868 TDIIKDNKDLEKA
+868 TGIIKDDKDLEKA

-887 QIQEIQSKLLPG
+887 QIQEIQSKLQPG
-899 EELWIGNLEVTDKTE
+899 EELRIGETKIDSTTKKE
-914 KTDIIKYFTTA
+914 DIIKYFTKA
-925 ISPENMSKDEL
+925 ISPDNMSKDEL

-968 SGEKTDEFK
+968 SGEKTGEFK
-977 SFSKA
+977 YFSKA
-982 PDGSKIEVYWKLTWW
+982 PDGSKIEVYWKSTWGW
-997 GGYYYYT
+997 NGYYYYT

-1019 YEEQRDDIGHLDL
+1019 SEEQRDDIGHLDL

-1039 LLPDKD
+1039 LLPDED
-1045 DKVDQ
+1045 GKVNQ

-1062 EWNYDAGNLVNGKGN
+1062 EWNYDAGKLVNGKDN
-1077 QLVGLD
+1077 QTVGLD

-1094 GNGHYEYDRGTP
+1094 GSGHYEYDRGNR
-1106 NNCPDK
+1106 NNNPDK

-1133 KLYQGQR
+1133 KLYQGQW
-1140 GDYWTP
+1140 GDYWNP
-1146 GISAEDQA
+1146 GISAEDEA
-1154 INAYLKATGSSKTA
+1154 INAYLKATGSSKTYRD
-1168 ASLTKK
+1168 LTTK
-1174 ERDAIVGTYVVQI
+1174 ERNAIVGTYVVKI

-1211 YGYMT
+1211 YGYMS

-1243 ISKLTQV
+1243 ISELTQV
-1250 SEGKVVGQTESTIK
+1250 REGKVVGQTESTIK

-1269 LSIRSSQDFAN
+1269 LSIRSSQDFAK
-1280 RLLELNKQTTTHK
+1280 RLLELNKQTTTTHK
-1293 TSESATAYG
+1293 TGEGATAYG

-1307 GFDGAYTQNKSET
+1307 DFDGTYTQKKSET
-1320 VTGSGTGKGHYT
+1320 VEGSGTGKGHYT
-1332 TFTEVLKKLFTGSG
+1332 TFTEVLKKIFSGSG
-1346 SKEHDEGKV
+1346 SKEHDEGSV
-1355 SYTYR
+1355 SYTHR
-1360 TTDKVDTTPVSKE
+1360 TTDKVNTTPVSKE
-1373 TVTTTDAHVD
+1373 TVTTTAAHVD

-1406 VTPPVDPD
+1406 VTPPE
-1414 TPDGPVEDETPDE
+1414 TPVEDETPDE
-1427 VMTPETPELP
+1427 VVTPETPELP
-1437 AVQDAAPDEVV
+1437 PVQDATPDAPV
-1448 LPAEP
+1448 LPSDAV
-1453 ELPAV
+1453 LPAV
-1458 QDATAL
+1458 QDAL

>member
-1 MTNKKLKLA
+1 M
-10 AMSVALTACVAAQ
+10 
-23 PMAAHAVEGPD
+23 
-34 PAEDNAAPQAEPVAE
+34 
-49 SSTPAPVA
+49 
-57 EEGEKQ
+57 
-63 EKVGE
+63 
-68 QEEFFPPPVNE
+68 NE

-93 TKTDDIIIDYK
+93 TKTDDITIDYK
-104 PAEKPEE
+104 PAAKPEE
-111 PGESGKDGETD
+111 PGE
-122 GSEGSGETDE
+122 TDE
-132 TENPDGT
+132 PETPGDT
-139 YVKGDVIDNSKK
+139 HLKGDVIDNSKK
-151 DEATGKDGKIGEA
+151 DEVTGEDGKIGTA

-259 GDYTVDKVEPAKDG
+259 GDYTVDKVEPAEDG
-273 NSKTLT
+273 NSKELT

-301 VPEGGVEKKEEL
+301 VPEGGVEKKT
-313 DEEGNPKTTYTLKK
+313 DNEGNTTYTLKK
-327 EEISTDEN
+327 EETSTDEN

-344 YKITG
+344 YEITG
-349 NTVETTTETTL
+349 NSVKTRTETTL
-360 VLKVEKGT
+360 KLKVEKGT
-368 VDVNNED
+368 VDVDEKD
-375 LTTEIELP
+375 LTTKVELP

-403 KLGEMLQDEYYNNV
+403 KLGEMLKDEYYNNV

-431 YTYKVKKMEDSKPL
+431 YTYKVKKTENTKPL
-445 TNAQLAERLGEG
+445 TNEQLANRLGEG
-457 FTGDD
+457 FTADA

-467 KGEKLTFDQMEAV
+467 KGEKLNLDQMEAV
-480 RKTLSYTVEV
+480 RKTLSYTVAV
-490 TEVTKTPGQVE
+490 TEITKNEGQVE
-501 GGQESIE
+501 GGQESIK
-508 SAKETA
+508 SAEETA

-524 DAARNAG
+524 DAAKKTG
-531 INVETD
+531 INVDSE

-570 RYNGATVSAPQPGT
+570 RYNGATVSTDLGT

-591 ETRKDVT
+591 ETREDVKDYTV
-598 DNVITGTAYVTGS
+598 TGTAYVTGS

-628 SGELPSLDGWTIA
+628 SGELPSLEGWTFDGI
-641 SKDPEKGTTTYK
+641 DTEKGTTTYK
-653 KEDTVTSPDGT
+653 KEETVTSPDGT

-671 CTITESSASLSDT
+671 CTITESSASLSDA
-684 EKEEIAWAELLNQ
+684 EKADIAWAELLKQ
-697 HPEYKNKDELK
+697 HPEYKNEDELK
-708 AAGYNINIS
+708 AAGYNIDIG
-717 SMDFSGIKCVE
+717 SMDFSGIKRVE
-728 WTIDELSESTKT
+728 WTIGTLSESTKT
-740 DAKDLND
+740 DTKDLND

-758 IDEKARTITVD
+758 IDEKAGTITVD
-769 GKTYDKVTK
+769 GNIYRNVTK

-807 TPEEIQTALAGQY
+807 TPDEIQTALAGQY

-839 KGNETIT
+839 KGDETIT

-868 TDIIKDNKDLEKA
+868 TGIIKDDKDLEKA

-887 QIQEIQSKLLPG
+887 QIQEIQSKLQPG
-899 EELWIGNLEVTDKTE
+899 EELRIGETKIDSTTKKE
-914 KTDIIKYFTTA
+914 DIIKYFTKA
-925 ISPENMSKDEL
+925 ISPDNMSKDEL

-977 SFSKA
+977 YFSKA
-982 PDGSKIEVYWKLTWW
+982 PDGSKIEVYWKWTRW

-1004 DANGQEVR
+1004 DANGHEVR
-1012 VHSNTVH
+1012 VDSNTVH
-1019 YEEQRDDIGHLDL
+1019 SEEQRDDIGHLDL

-1039 LLPDKD
+1039 LLPDED
-1045 DKVDQ
+1045 GKVNQ

-1062 EWNYDAGNLVNGKGN
+1062 EWNYDAGKLVNGKDN
-1077 QLVGLD
+1077 QTVGLD

-1094 GNGHYEYDRGTP
+1094 GDGHYEYDRGNP
-1106 NNCPDK
+1106 NKNPDK

-1126 IKENGSI
+1126 IKDKDGSI
-1133 KLYQGQR
+1133 KLYQGQW
-1140 GDYWTP
+1140 GDYWNP
-1146 GISAEDQA
+1146 GISAEDEA
-1154 INAYLKATGSSKTA
+1154 INAYLKATGSSKTYRD
-1168 ASLTKK
+1168 LTTK
-1174 ERDAIVGTYVVQI
+1174 ERNAIVGTYVVKI

-1211 YGYMT
+1211 YGYMS

-1243 ISKLTQV
+1243 ISELTQV
-1250 SEGKVVGQTESTIK
+1250 REGKVVGQTESTIK

-1269 LSIRSSQDFAN
+1269 LSIRSSQDFAK

-1293 TSESATAYG
+1293 TGEGATAYG

-1307 GFDGAYTQNKSET
+1307 DFDGTYTQKKSET
-1320 VTGSGTGKGHYT
+1320 VEGSGTGKGHYT
-1332 TFTEVLKKLFTGSG
+1332 TFTEVLKKIFSGSG
-1346 SKEHDEGKV
+1346 SKEHDEGSV
-1355 SYTYR
+1355 SYTHR
-1360 TTDKVDTTPVSKE
+1360 TTDKVNTTPVSKE
-1373 TVTTTDAHVD
+1373 TVTTTDAHVG

-1406 VTPPVDPD
+1406 VTPPE
-1414 TPDGPVEDETPDE
+1414 TPVEDETPDE
-1427 VMTPETPELP
+1427 VVTPETPELP
-1437 AVQDAAPDEVV
+1437 PVQDATPDAPV
-1448 LPAEP
+1448 LPSDAV
-1453 ELPAV
+1453 LPAV
-1458 QDATAL
+1458 QDAL

-1494 YKEKH
+1494 YKEKQ

>member
-1 MTNKKLKLA
+1 MTNKNLKLA

-34 PAEDNAAPQAEPVAE
+34 SVEDNAAPQAEPVAE
-49 SSTPAPVA
+49 SPTPAPVA

-63 EKVGE
+63 EEVGE
-68 QEEFFPPPVNE
+68 QEEFVPPVND
-79 EAKSEEQAPAFGPG
+79 EAKKDDQAPAFGPG
-93 TKTDDIIIDYK
+93 TKTDDITIDYK
-104 PAEKPEE
+104 PAEKPD
-111 PGESGKDGETD
+111 ESGE
-122 GSEGSGETDE
+122 SGETDE

-229 DTKKGEEINL
+229 DTKKGEEIDLNK
-239 DDELGKDVRPDWKTD
+239 ELKNKDGKVKKPTWETKAED
-254 KDAKL
+254 KL
-259 GDYTVDKVEPAKDG
+259 GDYTVKEVKATEGDP

-279 LKKTSPTEEKEMA
+279 LKKTSDPETKEMS
-292 AEDIAKLLD
+292 AEDVAKLLD
-301 VPEGGVEKKEEL
+301 VPKDGVEKKTD
-313 DEEGNPKTTYTLKK
+313 DEGKTTYILKK
-327 EEISTDEN
+327 EETSTDEN

-344 YKITG
+344 YKITD

-368 VDVNNED
+368 VDVDNED
-375 LTTEIELP
+375 LTTEIKLP

-403 KLGEMLQDEYYNNV
+403 KLGKMLDDKNYNKD
-417 TGEYVYTENVDGKE
+417 TGEYVYTETVDGKE
-431 YTYKVKKMEDSKPL
+431 YTYKVKKTENTKPL
-445 TNAQLAERLGEG
+445 TPAQLAERLGEG
-457 FTGDD
+457 FTSDAD
-462 NGVYY
+462 GVYY
-467 KGEKLTFDQMEAV
+467 NGEKLNFDQMEAV

-501 GGQESIE
+501 GGPESIK
-508 SAKETA
+508 SAEETA

-598 DNVITGTAYVTGS
+598 DNVITGTAYVNGS

-617 GSLNGTYVKPG
+617 GSLNGTYVKPD
-628 SGELPSLDGWTIA
+628 SGELPSLDGWTVDTN
-641 SKDPEKGTTTYK
+641 DPEKGTTIYK

-664 STKITRT
+664 ITKITRT

-717 SMDFSGIKCVE
+717 SMDFSGIKRVE
-728 WTIDELSESTKT
+728 WTIYELSESTKT

-946 AKNSTYVANK
+946 AKSSTYVANK

-982 PDGSKIEVYWKLTWW
+982 PDGSKIEVYWKSTWW

-1077 QLVGLD
+1077 QPVGLD

-1094 GNGHYEYDRGTP
+1094 GDGHYEYDRGNP

-1126 IKENGSI
+1126 IKENGNI
-1133 KLYQGQR
+1133 KLYQG
-1140 GDYWTP
+1140 GFDDYWYWV
-1146 GISAEDQA
+1146 SAEDQA
-1154 INAYLKATGSSKTA
+1154 INAYLKATGSNKTA

-1174 ERDAIVGTYVVQI
+1174 ERDAIVGTYVVKI

-1201 VYLKS
+1201 VYLKT

-1280 RLLELNKQTTTHK
+1280 RLLELNQQTTTHK
-1293 TSESATAYG
+1293 TSERATAYG

-1307 GFDGAYTQNKSET
+1307 GFDGAYTQDKSET

-1332 TFTEVLKKLFTGSG
+1332 TFTEVLKKLFSGKGETSYDTGS
-1346 SKEHDEGKV
+1346 V
-1355 SYTYR
+1355 SYSYR
-1360 TTDKVDTTPVSKE
+1360 TTDKVNTTPVSKE

-1427 VMTPETPELP
+1427 VVTPETPELP
-1437 AVQDAAPDEVV
+1437 LVQDATPDEVV

-1458 QDATAL
+1458 QDAL

>member
-34 PAEDNAAPQAEPVAE
+34 SVEDNAAPQAEP
-49 SSTPAPVA
+49 APVEGKTA
-57 EEGEKQ
+57 EGEVEGEEEKQ
-63 EKVGE
+63 E
-68 QEEFFPPPVNE
+68 EFVPPVND
-79 EAKSEEQAPAFGPG
+79 EAKKDDQAPAYGPG

-111 PGESGKDGETD
+111 PGKSGEDGETD
-122 GSEGSGETDE
+122 SSEGSGETDE

-195 EDGNTTITTPTETTG
+195 EDGNPTITTPTETTG

-221 ADSSTTIT
+221 ADSSTTIIT
-229 DTKKGEEINL
+229 DTKKGEEIDLNK
-239 DDELGKDVRPDWKTD
+239 ELKNKDGKVKKPTWETKAED
-254 KDAKL
+254 KL
-259 GDYTVDKVEPAKDG
+259 GDYTVKEVKATEGDP

-279 LKKTSPTEEKEMA
+279 LKKTSDPETKEMS
-292 AEDIAKLLD
+292 AEDVAKLLD
-301 VPEGGVEKKEEL
+301 VPKDGVEKKTD
-313 DEEGNPKTTYTLKK
+313 DEGKTTYILKK
-327 EEISTDEN
+327 EETSTDEN

-344 YKITG
+344 YKITD

-368 VDVNNED
+368 VDVDNED
-375 LTTEIELP
+375 LTTEIKLP

-403 KLGEMLQDEYYNNV
+403 KLGKMLDDKNYNKD
-417 TGEYVYTENVDGKE
+417 TGEYVYTETVDGKE
-431 YTYKVKKMEDSKPL
+431 YTYKVKKTENTKPL
-445 TNAQLAERLGEG
+445 TPAQLAERLGEG
-457 FTGDD
+457 FTADD

-467 KGEKLTFDQMEAV
+467 KGEKLNFDQMKAV

-684 EKEEIAWAELLNQ
+684 EKEEIAWNELQ
-697 HPEYKNKDELK
+697 NKTGKDK
-708 AAGYNINIS
+708 ATLIQEGYSIDIG
-717 SMDFSGIKCVE
+717 SMDFSGIKRVE

-868 TDIIKDNKDLEKA
+868 TDIIKDDKDLEKA

-887 QIQEIQSKLLPG
+887 QIQEIQSKLQPG

-946 AKNSTYVANK
+946 AKNSTYVANA
-956 GSDYEETKKNYY
+956 GSKYEETKKNYY
-968 SGEKTDEFK
+968 SGETE
-977 SFSKA
+977 SKYYYQ
-982 PDGSKIEVYWKLTWW
+982 PWGGSKIEVTPAGQPGW
-997 GGYYYYT
+997 YYYT
-1004 DANGQEVR
+1004 NDKDEKEYVPWWDVERQDTRN
-1012 VHSNTVH
+1012 
-1019 YEEQRDDIGHLDL
+1019 DIGHLDL

-1045 DKVDQ
+1045 GKVDQ

-1057 KNLKL
+1057 KDLKL

-1077 QLVGLD
+1077 QPVGLD

-1094 GNGHYEYDRGTP
+1094 GDGHYEYDRGNS

-1133 KLYQGQR
+1133 KLYQG
-1140 GDYWTP
+1140 GYDGWHWV
-1146 GISAEDQA
+1146 SAEDQA
-1154 INAYLKATGSSKTA
+1154 INAYLKATGSNKTA
-1168 ASLTKK
+1168 ANLSKK
-1174 ERDAIVGTYVVQI
+1174 ERDAIVGTYVVKI

-1201 VYLKS
+1201 VYLKT

-1211 YGYMT
+1211 YGYMS

-1226 YKRQDGTWGYVG
+1226 YKRQTNSWDYVG

-1280 RLLELNKQTTTHK
+1280 RLLELNQQTTTHK
-1293 TSESATAYG
+1293 TSERATAYG

-1307 GFDGAYTQNKSET
+1307 GFDGAYTQDKSET

-1332 TFTEVLKKLFTGSG
+1332 TFTEVLKKLFSGKGETSYDTGS
-1346 SKEHDEGKV
+1346 V
-1355 SYTYR
+1355 SYSYR
-1360 TTDKVDTTPVSKE
+1360 TTDKVNTTPVSKE

-1427 VMTPETPELP
+1427 VVTPETPELP
-1437 AVQDAAPDEVV
+1437 LVQDATPDEVV

>member
-34 PAEDNAAPQAEPVAE
+34 SVEDNAAPQAEPAVE
-49 SSTPAPVA
+49 NSTPAPVA

-63 EKVGE
+63 EEAGE
-68 QEEFFPPPVNE
+68 QEEFVPPVND
-79 EAKSEEQAPAFGPG
+79 EAKKDDQAPAFGPG
-93 TKTDDIIIDYK
+93 TETDDIIIDYK
-104 PAEKPEE
+104 PAEKPDE
-111 PGESGKDGETD
+111 PGKSGEDGETD

-210 TETTT
+210 TQTTT

-239 DDELGKDVRPDWKTD
+239 DDELGKDVRPGWKTD
-254 KDAKL
+254 KDATL
-259 GDYTVDKVEPAKDG
+259 GGYTVKEVEPSEDG

-279 LKKTSPTEEKEMA
+279 LKKTSEPKTKEMS
-292 AEDIAKLLD
+292 AEDVAKLLD
-301 VPEGGVEKKEEL
+301 VPEDGVEKKT
-313 DEEGNPKTTYTLKK
+313 DDEGNTTYILKK
-327 EEISTDEN
+327 EETSTDEN
-335 GNTVTRVTY
+335 GNTVTRTTY
-344 YKITG
+344 YEITG
-349 NTVETTTETTL
+349 NSVKTTTETTL

-368 VDVNNED
+368 VDVDEKD
-375 LTTEIELP
+375 LTTKVELP

-403 KLGEMLQDEYYNNV
+403 KLGEMLKDEYYNNV

-431 YTYKVKKMEDSKPL
+431 YTYKVKKTENTKPL
-445 TNAQLAERLGEG
+445 TNEQLANRLGEG
-457 FTGDD
+457 FTADA

-467 KGEKLTFDQMEAV
+467 KGEKLNLDQMEAV
-480 RKTLSYTVEV
+480 RKTLSYTVAV
-490 TEVTKTPGQVE
+490 TEITKNEGQVE
-501 GGQESIE
+501 GGQESIK
-508 SAKETA
+508 SAEETA

-524 DAARNAG
+524 DAAKKTG
-531 INVETD
+531 INVDSE

-556 SYTDADGNVHTVTL
+556 SYTDVDGNVHTVTL
-570 RYNGATVSAPQPGT
+570 RYDGATVSAPQPG
-584 PDSSKDT
+584 SSDPSKNT
-591 ETRKDVT
+591 ETREDVKDNTV
-598 DNVITGTAYVTGS
+598 TGTAYVTGS

-628 SGELPSLDGWTIA
+628 SGKLPSLDGWTIA

-653 KEDTVTSPDGT
+653 KEETVTSPDGT

-671 CTITESSASLSDT
+671 CTITESSASLTDT
-684 EKEEIAWAELLNQ
+684 EKEEIAWKELQ
-697 HPEYKNKDELK
+697 NKTGKDK
-708 AAGYNINIS
+708 ATLLQEGYSIDIG
-717 SMDFSGIKCVE
+717 SMDFSGIKRVE
-728 WTIDELSESTKT
+728 WTIDTLSESTKT
-740 DAKDLND
+740 DTKDLND

-758 IDEKARTITVD
+758 IDENAGTITVD
-769 GKTYDKVTK
+769 GNIYRNVTK

-793 KTTYTFTKQAGAPL
+793 KTTYTFTKKAGAPL

-839 KGNETIT
+839 KGDETIT

-868 TDIIKDNKDLEKA
+868 TGIIKDDKDLEKA

-887 QIQEIQSKLLPG
+887 QIQEIQSKLQPG
-899 EELWIGNLEVTDKTE
+899 EELRIGETKIDSTTKKE
-914 KTDIIKYFTTA
+914 DIIKYFTKA
-925 ISPENMSKDEL
+925 ISPDNMSKDEL

-946 AKNSTYVANK
+946 AKSSTYVANK

-968 SGEKTDEFK
+968 SGEKTGEFK
-977 SFSKA
+977 YFSKA
-982 PDGSKIEVYWKLTWW
+982 PDGSKIEVYWKSTWGW
-997 GGYYYYT
+997 NGYYYYT

-1019 YEEQRDDIGHLDL
+1019 SEEQRDDIGHLDL

-1039 LLPDKD
+1039 LLPDED
-1045 DKVDQ
+1045 GKVNQ

-1077 QLVGLD
+1077 QTVGLD

-1088 DDEGGE
+1088 DDEGGK
-1094 GNGHYEYDRGTP
+1094 GSGHYEYDRGDP
-1106 NNCPDK
+1106 NKNPDK

-1133 KLYQGQR
+1133 KLYQG
-1140 GDYWTP
+1140 GYDGWHWV
-1146 GISAEDQA
+1146 SAEDQA
-1154 INAYLKATGSSKTA
+1154 INAYLKETGSNKTA

-1174 ERDAIVGTYVVQI
+1174 ERDAIVGTYVVKI

-1243 ISKLTQV
+1243 ISELTQV
-1250 SEGKVVGQTESTIK
+1250 REGKVVGQTESTIK

-1269 LSIRSSQDFAN
+1269 LSIRSSQDFAK
-1280 RLLELNKQTTTHK
+1280 RLLELNKQTTTTHK
-1293 TSESATAYG
+1293 TGEGATAYG

-1307 GFDGAYTQNKSET
+1307 GFDGTYTQKKSET
-1320 VTGSGTGKGHYT
+1320 VEGSGTGKGHYT
-1332 TFTEVLKKLFTGSG
+1332 TFTEVLKKIFSGSG
-1346 SKEHDEGKV
+1346 SKEHDEGSV
-1355 SYTYR
+1355 SYTHR
-1360 TTDKVDTTPVSKE
+1360 TTDKVNTTPVSKE
-1373 TVTTTDAHVD
+1373 TVTTTDAHVG

-1406 VTPPVDPD
+1406 VTPPE
-1414 TPDGPVEDETPDE
+1414 TPVEDETPDE
-1427 VMTPETPELP
+1427 VVTPETPELP
-1437 AVQDAAPDEVV
+1437 PVQDATPDAPV
-1448 LPAEP
+1448 LPSDAV
-1453 ELPAV
+1453 LPAV
-1458 QDATAL
+1458 QDAL

>member
-1 MTNKKLKLA
+1 M
-10 AMSVALTACVAAQ
+10 
-23 PMAAHAVEGPD
+23 
-34 PAEDNAAPQAEPVAE
+34 
-49 SSTPAPVA
+49 
-57 EEGEKQ
+57 
-63 EKVGE
+63 
-68 QEEFFPPPVNE
+68 NE

-93 TKTDDIIIDYK
+93 TKTDDITIDYK
-104 PAEKPEE
+104 PAAKPEE
-111 PGESGKDGETD
+111 PGKSGEDGEAD

-210 TETTT
+210 TQTTT

-254 KDAKL
+254 KDATL
-259 GDYTVDKVEPAKDG
+259 GDYTVKEVEPSEDG
-273 NSKTLT
+273 NSKELT

-301 VPEGGVEKKEEL
+301 VPEGGVEKKT
-313 DEEGNPKTTYTLKK
+313 DDEGNTTYTLKK
-327 EEISTDEN
+327 EETSTDEN
-335 GNTVTRVTY
+335 GNTVTRTTY
-344 YKITG
+344 YEITG
-349 NTVETTTETTL
+349 NSVKTRTETTL

-368 VDVNNED
+368 VDVDDKD
-375 LTTEIELP
+375 LTTKVELP

-403 KLGEMLQDEYYNNV
+403 KLGEMLKDEYYNNV

-431 YTYKVKKMEDSKPL
+431 YTYKVKKTENTKPL
-445 TNAQLAERLGEG
+445 THAQLADRLGEG

-467 KGEKLTFDQMEAV
+467 KGEKLNLDQMEAV

-501 GGQESIE
+501 GGQESIK
-508 SAKETA
+508 SAEETA

-524 DAARNAG
+524 DAAKKTG
-531 INVETD
+531 INVDSE

-570 RYNGATVSAPQPGT
+570 RYDGATVSAPQPGSSD
-584 PDSSKDT
+584 PSKDT

-628 SGELPSLDGWTIA
+628 SGKLPSLDGWTIA

-653 KEDTVTSPDGT
+653 KEETVTSPDGT

-671 CTITESSASLSDT
+671 CTITESSASLSDA
-684 EKEEIAWAELLNQ
+684 EKEEIAWKELQ
-697 HPEYKNKDELK
+697 NKTGKDK
-708 AAGYNINIS
+708 ATLLQEGYSIDIG
-717 SMDFSGIKCVE
+717 SMDFSGIKRVE

-740 DAKDLND
+740 DTKDLND

-758 IDEKARTITVD
+758 IDENAGTITVD
-769 GKTYDKVTK
+769 GNIYRNVTK
-778 TNDGYTCT
+778 TDDGYTCT

-793 KTTYTFTKQAGAPL
+793 KTTYTFTKKAGAPL

-839 KGNETIT
+839 KGDETIT

-868 TDIIKDNKDLEKA
+868 TGIIKDDKDLEKA

-887 QIQEIQSKLLPG
+887 QIEAVRVKLQPG
-899 EELWIGNLEVTDKTE
+899 ESLWIGDLEVTDKTE
-914 KTDIIKYFTTA
+914 KKDIIQYITKA
-925 ISPENMSKDEL
+925 ISPDDMSKDEL

-946 AKNSTYVANK
+946 AKSSTYIANK
-956 GSDYEETKKNYY
+956 GSDYEETKDNYY
-968 SGEKTDEFK
+968 SGETETKYYYQ
-977 SFSKA
+977 
-982 PDGSKIEVYWKLTWW
+982 PWGGSKIEVTPADQNGW
-997 GGYYYYT
+997 YYYYT
-1004 DANGQEVR
+1004 NDKGQKEYVNWWDVER
-1012 VHSNTVH
+1012 QDTRN
-1019 YEEQRDDIGHLDL
+1019 DIGHLDL

-1039 LLPDKD
+1039 LLPDED
-1045 DKVDQ
+1045 GKVDQ

-1057 KNLKL
+1057 KDLKL

-1077 QLVGLD
+1077 QTVGLD

-1088 DDEGGE
+1088 DDEGGK
-1094 GNGHYEYDRGTP
+1094 GSGHYEYDRGDP
-1106 NNCPDK
+1106 NKNPDK

-1133 KLYQGQR
+1133 KLYQG
-1140 GDYWTP
+1140 GYDGWHWV
-1146 GISAEDQA
+1146 SAEDQA
-1154 INAYLKATGSSKTA
+1154 INAYLKETGSNKTA

-1174 ERDAIVGTYVVQI
+1174 ERDAIVGTYVVKI

-1201 VYLKS
+1201 VYLKT

-1211 YGYMT
+1211 YGYMS

-1226 YKRQDGTWGYVG
+1226 YSRQDSTWGYVG

-1250 SEGKVVGQTESTIK
+1250 SEGKVIGQTESTIK

-1269 LSIRSSQDFAN
+1269 LSIRSSQDFAK
-1280 RLLELNKQTTTHK
+1280 RLLELNKQTTTTHK
-1293 TSESATAYG
+1293 TGEGATAYG

-1307 GFDGAYTQNKSET
+1307 DFDGTYTQKKSET
-1320 VTGSGTGKGHYT
+1320 VEGSGTGKGHYT
-1332 TFTEVLKKLFTGSG
+1332 TFTEVLKKIFSGSG

-1355 SYTYR
+1355 SYTHR
-1360 TTDKVDTTPVSKE
+1360 TTDKVNTTPVSKE
-1373 TVTTTDAHVD
+1373 TVTTTAAHVG

-1406 VTPPVDPD
+1406 VTPPE
-1414 TPDGPVEDETPDE
+1414 TPVEDETPDE
-1427 VMTPETPELP
+1427 VVTPETPELP
-1437 AVQDAAPDEVV
+1437 PVQDATPDAPV
-1448 LPAEP
+1448 LPSDAV
-1453 ELPAV
+1453 LPAV
-1458 QDATAL
+1458 QDAL

>member
-1 MTNKKLKLA
+1 MTNKNLKLA

-34 PAEDNAAPQAEPVAE
+34 SVEDNAAPQAEPVAE

-63 EKVGE
+63 EEVGE
-68 QEEFFPPPVNE
+68 QEEFVPPVND
-79 EAKSEEQAPAFGPG
+79 EAKKDDQAPAFGPG
-93 TKTDDIIIDYK
+93 TKTDDITIDYK

-111 PGESGKDGETD
+111 P
-122 GSEGSGETDE
+122 GETDE

-139 YVKGDVIDNSKK
+139 YVKGDVIDNNKK
-151 DEATGKDGKIGEA
+151 NEETGKDGKIGEA

-239 DDELGKDVRPDWKTD
+239 DDELGKDVRPDWSTD
-254 KDAKL
+254 EKAKL
-259 GDYTVDKVEPAKDG
+259 GDYTVKEVEPSEDG

-279 LKKTSPTEEKEMA
+279 LKKTSEPETKKMS
-292 AEDIAKLLD
+292 AEDVAKLLD
-301 VPEGGVEKKEEL
+301 VPEDGVEKKT
-313 DEEGNPKTTYTLKK
+313 DDEGNTTYTLKK
-327 EEISTDEN
+327 EETSTDEN

-344 YKITG
+344 YEITG
-349 NTVETTTETTL
+349 NSVKTTTETTL

-368 VDVNNED
+368 VDVDDKD
-375 LTTEIELP
+375 LTTEIKLP

-403 KLGEMLQDEYYNNV
+403 KLGEMLQDEYYNND
-417 TGEYVYTENVDGKE
+417 TGEYVYTETDANGKE
-431 YTYKVKKMEDSKPL
+431 YTYKVKKTEDSKPL
-445 TNAQLAERLGEG
+445 TNEQLAARLGEG
-457 FTGDD
+457 FSVDADGD
-462 NGVYY
+462 VCY
-467 KGEKLTFDQMEAV
+467 KGEKLTFDQKDAV

-501 GGQESIE
+501 GGQESIK
-508 SAKETA
+508 SAEETA

-570 RYNGATVSAPQPGT
+570 RYDGATVSAPQPGSSD
-584 PDSSKDT
+584 PSKDT

-598 DNVITGTAYVTGS
+598 DNVITGTAYVNGS

-617 GSLNGTYVKPG
+617 GSLNGTYVKPD
-628 SGELPSLDGWTIA
+628 SGELPSLDGWTVD
-641 SKDPEKGTTTYK
+641 SKDPEKGTTIYK
-653 KEDTVTSPDGT
+653 KEDTVTLSDGT
-664 STKITRT
+664 ITKITRT
-671 CTITESSASLSDT
+671 CTITESSAPLTDT
-684 EKEEIAWAELLNQ
+684 EKEEIAWNELQ
-697 HPEYKNKDELK
+697 NKTGKDK
-708 AAGYNINIS
+708 ATLIQEGYSIDIG
-717 SMDFSGIKCVE
+717 SMDFSGIKRVE
-728 WTIDELSESTKT
+728 WTINELSESTKT
-740 DAKDLND
+740 DAKDLHD

-758 IDEKARTITVD
+758 IDEKAGTITVD

-820 SVSADSIRL
+820 SVPADSIRL

-839 KGNETIT
+839 KGDETIT

-946 AKNSTYVANK
+946 AKSSTYVANK

-982 PDGSKIEVYWKLTWW
+982 PDGSKIEVYWKWTLW

-1045 DKVDQ
+1045 GNVDQ

-1057 KNLKL
+1057 KNL

-1077 QLVGLD
+1077 QPVGLD

-1088 DDEGGE
+1088 DDEGGK
-1094 GNGHYEYDRGTP
+1094 GNGHYEYDRGNP

-1126 IKENGSI
+1126 IKENGNI
-1133 KLYQGQR
+1133 KLYQG
-1140 GDYWTP
+1140 GFDDYWYWV
-1146 GISAEDQA
+1146 SAEDQA
-1154 INAYLKATGSSKTA
+1154 INAYLKATGSNKTA

-1174 ERDAIVGTYVVQI
+1174 ERDAIVGTYVVKI

-1201 VYLKS
+1201 VYLKT

-1293 TSESATAYG
+1293 TSERATAYG

-1332 TFTEVLKKLFTGSG
+1332 TFTEVLKKLFSG
-1346 SKEHDEGKV
+1346 KGETTYDEGKV
-1355 SYTYR
+1355 SYTHR
-1360 TTDKVDTTPVSKE
+1360 TTDYVDTEAVAKTA
-1373 TVTTTDAHVD
+1373 TTTTDAHVD
-1383 YNYTSIETRTVT
+1383 YNYTSIETRTVI

-1406 VTPPVDPD
+1406 ITPPE
-1414 TPDGPVEDETPDE
+1414 TPVEDETPDE
-1427 VMTPETPELP
+1427 VVTPETPELP
-1437 AVQDAAPDEVV
+1437 PVQDATPDDAAPETPV
-1448 LPAEP
+1448 LPSDAV
-1453 ELPAV
+1453 LPAV
-1458 QDATAL
+1458 QDAL

>member
-34 PAEDNAAPQAEPVAE
+34 SVEDNAVPQAEP
-49 SSTPAPVA
+49 APVEGKTA
-57 EEGEKQ
+57 EGEVEGEEEKQ
-63 EKVGE
+63 E
-68 QEEFFPPPVNE
+68 EFVPPEND
-79 EAKSEEQAPAFGPG
+79 EAKKDDQAPAFGPG
-93 TKTDDIIIDYK
+93 TKTDDITIDYK

-111 PGESGKDGETD
+111 P
-122 GSEGSGETDE
+122 GETDE

-259 GDYTVDKVEPAKDG
+259 GGYTVDKVEPAKDG

-279 LKKTSPTEEKEMA
+279 LKKTSEPETKEMS
-292 AEDIAKLLD
+292 AEDVAKLLD
-301 VPEGGVEKKEEL
+301 VPEDGVEKKT
-313 DEEGNPKTTYTLKK
+313 DDEGNTTYTLKK
-327 EEISTDEN
+327 EETSTDEN

-344 YKITG
+344 YEITG
-349 NTVETTTETTL
+349 NSVKTRTETTL

-368 VDVNNED
+368 EKGGEKLDTPIQQPDIKDEETKEV
-375 LTTEIELP
+375 LLP
-383 SITAK
+383 SGKLESILEDPTNKKDDNTYTYAETIYNADGTITIREY
-388 NTDETK
+388 TITK
-394 TDVIEISSE
+394 TDT
-403 KLGEMLQDEYYNNV
+403 DR
-417 TGEYVYTENVDGKE
+417 D
-431 YTYKVKKMEDSKPL
+431 L
-445 TNAQLAERLGEG
+445 TNQELAERLGEG
-457 FTGDD
+457 FTADQD
-462 NGVYY
+462 GVYY
-467 KGEKLTFDQMEAV
+467 KGEKLTFDQKEAV

-490 TEVTKTPGQVE
+490 TEITKTPGQVE
-501 GGQESIE
+501 GGQESIK
-508 SAKETA
+508 SAEETA

-570 RYNGATVSAPQPGT
+570 RYDGATVSAPQPGSSD
-584 PDSSKDT
+584 PSKDT

-598 DNVITGTAYVTGS
+598 DNVITGTAYVNGS

-617 GSLNGTYVKPG
+617 GSLNGTYVKPD
-628 SGELPSLDGWTIA
+628 SGELPSLDGWTVDTN
-641 SKDPEKGTTTYK
+641 DPEKGTTIYK

-664 STKITRT
+664 ITKITRT

-684 EKEEIAWAELLNQ
+684 EKEEIAWNELQ
-697 HPEYKNKDELK
+697 NKTGKDK
-708 AAGYNINIS
+708 ATLIQEGYSIDIG
-717 SMDFSGIKCVE
+717 SMDFSGIKRVE
-728 WTIDELSESTKT
+728 WTIYELSESTKT

-829 NADGKTATFT
+829 NAAGKTATFT
-839 KGNETIT
+839 KGDETIT

-982 PDGSKIEVYWKLTWW
+982 PDGSKIEVYWKSTWW

-1077 QLVGLD
+1077 QPVGLD

-1094 GNGHYEYDRGTP
+1094 GDGHYEYDRGNS

-1133 KLYQGQR
+1133 KLYQG
-1140 GDYWTP
+1140 GYDGWHWV
-1146 GISAEDQA
+1146 SAEEQA
-1154 INAYLKATGSSKTA
+1154 INAYLKATGSNKTA
-1168 ASLTKK
+1168 ANLSKK
-1174 ERDAIVGTYVVQI
+1174 ERDAIVGTYVVKI

-1201 VYLKS
+1201 VYLKT

-1280 RLLELNKQTTTHK
+1280 RLLELNQQTTTHK
-1293 TSESATAYG
+1293 TSERATAYG

-1307 GFDGAYTQNKSET
+1307 GFDGAYTQDKSET

-1332 TFTEVLKKLFTGSG
+1332 TFTEVLKKLFSDKGETSYDTGS
-1346 SKEHDEGKV
+1346 V
-1355 SYTYR
+1355 SYSYR
-1360 TTDKVDTTPVSKE
+1360 TTDKVNTTPVSKE

-1427 VMTPETPELP
+1427 VVTPETPELP
-1437 AVQDAAPDEVV
+1437 LVQDATPDEVV